1 MGARKM
7 KKQQV
12 KMRVNNLLKESQMSK
27 EAILEEVG
35 VLDTGLTEAEV
46 AIRQAE
52 FGRNQTVEEQK
63 VSPLRLFAR
72 AFNDPFIYI
81 LVLLMV
87 ISYLTADMEATIIM
101 AIMTFTSGLLGF
113 IQSSRA
119 ERASYALK
127 NMVKNKVNVLRD
139 GKMIVVTQ
147 DEIVPGDV
155 IEISAGDIIPADAR
169 VISATD
175 LLVNQSAL
183 TGESM
188 PAEKYVEDKRAT
200 PEIFERENL
209 LFMGTDVLS
218 GHGRAVILRIGSS
231 TFFGSLSIAATEKRG
246 DTSFDKGVKTISK
259 LLFYFMLIMVPIV
272 FLING
277 LMKGNWLEAFL
288 YAVAIAVGLTP
299 EMLPMIVSTNLAK
312 GAINMSSKKVIMK
325 ELSAIQNIGAM
336 DILCTDKTGTLTE
349 DKLQL
354 VTYIDSQGGKSTK
367 VLEMAYLNSYF
378 QTGWKNVLDYAVIT
392 KLNEKVANGW
402 TKIGEIPFNFNRR
415 RLSVIV
421 ENNLETRMIT
431 KGAVEEMLAVCT
443 YKDIDGTIS
452 ELTKQERK
460 ELQEMCVEMNC
471 SGIRV
476 IGVAYKSWKTA
487 EDFTKENEENM
498 IIAGFLGFRDPIKV
512 STKEAITS
520 LFKNQINVKVLTGD
534 NEIVTKRICQEVGI
548 PANGFLLGTEIDEL
562 MDEELMEALSKY
574 HIFAKLTPMQ
584 KSRIID
590 LLKKAGH
597 TVGFLGDGVNDAP
610 ALRKAD
616 VGISVDTAA
625 DITKD
630 ASSVILLE
638 KSLTVLN
645 DAVMEG
651 RNVFGNILKYIKMTA
666 SSNFGNVFSVLV
678 ASAFIPF
685 LPMLSLHLLLQNL
698 LYDFSQLTLPW
709 DKMDRSFL
717 KKPHAWEQ
725 KGMLRFILCIG
736 PVSSIFDIATFL
748 LMWFVFNANTVE
760 NQALF
765 HSGWFVVGLLTQT
778 LIVHMIRTE
787 KMPFIQS
794 RATAPVMISTLLVML
809 LGLIIPFTNFG
820 HSIGLVSLPGSYF
833 PWLIFI
839 LIGYMATMQVVKML
853 YIQKFQEWI

>member
-1 MGARKM
+1 M
-7 KKQQV
+7 KKQQG
-12 KMRVNNLLKESQMSK
+12 KMQGNKLLRESQMSR
-27 EAILEEVG
+27 EEILEEVG
-35 VLDTGLTEAEV
+35 VMDSGLTHVEV
-46 AIRQAE
+46 AIRQKE

-63 VSPLRLFAR
+63 VSQLRLFIR

-101 AIMTFTSGLLGF
+101 AIMIFTSGLLGF

-139 GKMIVVTQ
+139 GKMTVVTQ

-155 IEISAGDIIPADAR
+155 IEISVGDIIPADAR

-175 LLVNQSAL
+175 LLINQSAL
-183 TGESM
+183 TGESI
-188 PAEKYVEDKRAT
+188 PTEKYAEDKRAT

-218 GHGRAVILRIGSS
+218 GHGRAVILRTGSS

-259 LLFYFMLIMVPIV
+259 LLFYFMLVMVPIV

-349 DKLQL
+349 DKLEL
-354 VTYIDSQGGKSTK
+354 VTYINSQGEKSTS

-378 QTGWKNVLDYAVIT
+378 QTGWKNVLDHAVMT

-402 TKIGEIPFNFNRR
+402 NKIGEIPFNFDRR

-421 ENNLETRMIT
+421 ESNLETRMIT

-443 YKDIDGTIS
+443 HKEIDGTIS
-452 ELTKQERK
+452 PLTMNEKA
-460 ELQEMCVEMNC
+460 ELQEMCSEMNR

-476 IGVAYKSWKTA
+476 ICVAFKSQKTGVS
-487 EDFTKENEENM
+487 FTKEDEEKM
-498 IIAGFLGFRDPIKV
+498 IIAGFLGFRDPVKS

-548 PANGFLLGTEIDEL
+548 PANGFLLGTEVDEL
-562 MDEELMEALSKY
+562 MDDELMDALQKY

-584 KSRIID
+584 KSRIIEV
-590 LLKKAGH
+590 LKQAGH

-666 SSNFGNVFSVLV
+666 SSNFGNVFSVLI

-698 LYDFSQLTLPW
+698 LYDSSQLTLPW

-748 LMWFVFNANTVE
+748 IMWFVFSANTVAE
-760 NQALF
+760 QALF

-778 LIVHMIRTE
+778 LVVHMIRTE
-787 KMPFIQS
+787 KIPFIQS
-794 RATAPVMISTLLVML
+794 RATAPVMISTLIVMS
-809 LGLIIPFTNFG
+809 LGLIIPFTGFG
-820 HSIGLVSLPGSYF
+820 HSIGFVSLPGSYF
-833 PWLIFI
+833 PWLV
-839 LIGYMATMQVVKML
+839 LVLVGYMATMQVVKTL
-853 YIQKFQEWI
+853 YIRKFREWI

>member
-1 MGARKM
+1 M
-7 KKQQV
+7 KKQQG
-12 KMRVNNLLKESQMSK
+12 KMQGNRLLIESQMSR
-27 EAILEEVG
+27 EEILEEVG
-35 VLDTGLTEAEV
+35 VMDLGLTHVEV
-46 AIRQAE
+46 AIRQKE

-63 VSPLRLFAR
+63 VSQLRLFIR

-101 AIMTFTSGLLGF
+101 AIMIFTSGLLGF

-139 GKMIVVTQ
+139 GKMTVVTQ

-155 IEISAGDIIPADAR
+155 IEVSVGDIIPADAR

-175 LLVNQSAL
+175 LLINQSAL
-183 TGESM
+183 TGESI
-188 PAEKYVEDKRAT
+188 PTEKYAEDKRAT

-218 GHGRAVILRIGSS
+218 GHGRAVILRTGSS

-259 LLFYFMLIMVPIV
+259 LLFYFMLVMVPIV

-349 DKLQL
+349 DKLEL
-354 VTYIDSQGGKSTK
+354 VTYINSQGEKSTS

-378 QTGWKNVLDYAVIT
+378 QTGWKNVLDHAVMT

-402 TKIGEIPFNFNRR
+402 NKIGEIPFNFDRR

-421 ENNLETRMIT
+421 ESNLETRMIT

-443 YKDIDGTIS
+443 HKEVDGAISPLTMNEKD
-452 ELTKQERK
+452 
-460 ELQEMCVEMNC
+460 ELQEMCSEMNR

-476 IGVAYKSWKTA
+476 ICVAFKSQKTGVS
-487 EDFTKENEENM
+487 FTKEDEEKM
-498 IIAGFLGFRDPIKV
+498 IIAGFLGFRDPVKS

-548 PANGFLLGTEIDEL
+548 PANGFLLGTEVDEL
-562 MDEELMEALSKY
+562 MDDELMDALQKY

-584 KSRIID
+584 KSRIIEV
-590 LLKKAGH
+590 LKQAGH

-666 SSNFGNVFSVLV
+666 SSNFGNVFSVLI

-698 LYDFSQLTLPW
+698 LYDSSQLTLPW

-748 LMWFVFNANTVE
+748 IMWFVFSANTVAE
-760 NQALF
+760 QALF

-778 LIVHMIRTE
+778 LVVHMIRTE
-787 KMPFIQS
+787 KIPFIQS
-794 RATAPVMISTLLVML
+794 RATAPVMISTLIVMS
-809 LGLIIPFTNFG
+809 LGLIIPFTGFG
-820 HSIGLVSLPGSYF
+820 HSIGFVSLPGSYF
-833 PWLIFI
+833 PWLV
-839 LIGYMATMQVVKML
+839 LVLVGYMATMQVVKTL
-853 YIQKFQEWI
+853 YIRKFREWI

>member
-1 MGARKM
+1 M
-7 KKQQV
+7 KKQQG
-12 KMRVNNLLKESQMSK
+12 KMQGNKLLIESQMSR
-27 EAILEEVG
+27 EEILEEVG
-35 VLDTGLTEAEV
+35 VMDSGLTHVEV
-46 AIRQAE
+46 AIRQKE

-63 VSPLRLFAR
+63 VSQLRLFIR

-101 AIMTFTSGLLGF
+101 AIMIFTSGLLGF

-139 GKMIVVTQ
+139 GKMTVVTQ

-155 IEISAGDIIPADAR
+155 IEVSVGDIIPADAR

-175 LLVNQSAL
+175 LLINQSAL
-183 TGESM
+183 TGESI
-188 PAEKYVEDKRAT
+188 PTEKYAEDKRAT

-218 GHGRAVILRIGSS
+218 GHGRAVILRTGSS

-259 LLFYFMLIMVPIV
+259 LLFYFMLVMVPIV

-349 DKLQL
+349 DKLEL
-354 VTYIDSQGGKSTK
+354 VTYINSQGEKSTS

-378 QTGWKNVLDYAVIT
+378 QTGWKNVLDHAVMT

-402 TKIGEIPFNFNRR
+402 NKISEIPFNFDRR

-421 ENNLETRMIT
+421 ESNLETRMIT

-443 YKDIDGTIS
+443 HKEIDGAIS
-452 ELTKQERK
+452 PLTMNEKD
-460 ELQEMCVEMNC
+460 ELQEMCSEMNR

-476 IGVAYKSWKTA
+476 ICVAFKSQKTGVS
-487 EDFTKENEENM
+487 FTKEDEEKM
-498 IIAGFLGFRDPIKV
+498 IIAGFLGFRDPVKS

-548 PANGFLLGTEIDEL
+548 PANGFLLGTEVDEL
-562 MDEELMEALSKY
+562 MDDELMDALQKY

-584 KSRIID
+584 KSRIIEV
-590 LLKKAGH
+590 LKQAGH

-666 SSNFGNVFSVLV
+666 SSNFGNVFSVLI

-698 LYDFSQLTLPW
+698 LYDSSQLTLPW

-748 LMWFVFNANTVE
+748 IMWFVFSANTVAE
-760 NQALF
+760 QALF

-778 LIVHMIRTE
+778 LVVHMIRTE
-787 KMPFIQS
+787 KIPFIQS
-794 RATAPVMISTLLVML
+794 RATAPVMISTLIVMS
-809 LGLIIPFTNFG
+809 LGLIIPFTGFG
-820 HSIGLVSLPGSYF
+820 HSIGFVSLPGSYF
-833 PWLIFI
+833 PWLV
-839 LIGYMATMQVVKML
+839 LVLVGYMATMQVVKTL
-853 YIQKFQEWI
+853 YIRKFREWI

>member
-1 MGARKM
+1 M
-7 KKQQV
+7 KKQQG
-12 KMRVNNLLKESQMSK
+12 KMQGNKLLRESQMSR
-27 EAILEEVG
+27 EEILEEVG
-35 VLDTGLTEAEV
+35 VMDSGLTHVEV
-46 AIRQAE
+46 AIRQKE

-63 VSPLRLFAR
+63 VSQLRLFIR

-101 AIMTFTSGLLGF
+101 AIMIFTSGLLGF

-139 GKMIVVTQ
+139 GKMTVVTQ

-155 IEISAGDIIPADAR
+155 IEISVGDIIPADAR

-175 LLVNQSAL
+175 LLINQSAL
-183 TGESM
+183 TGESI
-188 PAEKYVEDKRAT
+188 PTEKYAEDKRAT

-218 GHGRAVILRIGSS
+218 GHGRAVILRTGSS

-259 LLFYFMLIMVPIV
+259 LLFYFMLVMVPIV

-349 DKLQL
+349 DKLEL
-354 VTYIDSQGGKSTK
+354 VTYINSQGEKSTS

-378 QTGWKNVLDYAVIT
+378 QTGWKNVLDHAVMT
-392 KLNEKVANGW
+392 KLNEKVTNGW
-402 TKIGEIPFNFNRR
+402 NKIGEIPFNFDRR

-443 YKDIDGTIS
+443 HKEVDGAISPLTMNEKD
-452 ELTKQERK
+452 
-460 ELQEMCVEMNC
+460 ELQEMCSEMNR

-476 IGVAYKSWKTA
+476 ICVAFKSQKTGVS
-487 EDFTKENEENM
+487 FTKEDEEKM
-498 IIAGFLGFRDPIKV
+498 IIAGFLGFRDPVKS

-548 PANGFLLGTEIDEL
+548 PANGFLLGTEVDEL
-562 MDEELMEALSKY
+562 MDDELMDALQKY

-584 KSRIID
+584 KSRIIEV
-590 LLKKAGH
+590 LKQAGH

-666 SSNFGNVFSVLV
+666 SSNFGNVFSVLI

-698 LYDFSQLTLPW
+698 LYDSSQLTLPW

-748 LMWFVFNANTVE
+748 IMWFVFSANTVAE
-760 NQALF
+760 QALF

-778 LIVHMIRTE
+778 LVVHMIRTE
-787 KMPFIQS
+787 KIPFIQR
-794 RATAPVMISTLLVML
+794 RATAPVMISTLIVMS
-809 LGLIIPFTNFG
+809 LGLIIPFTGFG
-820 HSIGLVSLPGSYF
+820 HSIGFVSLPGSYF
-833 PWLIFI
+833 PWLV
-839 LIGYMATMQVVKML
+839 LVLVGYMATMQVVKTL
-853 YIQKFQEWI
+853 YIRKFREWI

>member
-1 MGARKM
+1 M
-7 KKQQV
+7 KKQQG
-12 KMRVNNLLKESQMSK
+12 KMQGNKLLRESQMSR
-27 EAILEEVG
+27 EEILEEVG
-35 VLDTGLTEAEV
+35 VMDSGLTHVEV
-46 AIRQAE
+46 AIRQKE

-63 VSPLRLFAR
+63 VSQLRLFMR

-101 AIMTFTSGLLGF
+101 AIMIFTSGLLGF

-139 GKMIVVTQ
+139 GKMTVVTQ

-155 IEISAGDIIPADAR
+155 IEISVGDIIPADAR

-175 LLVNQSAL
+175 LLINQSAL
-183 TGESM
+183 TGESI
-188 PAEKYVEDKRAT
+188 PTEKYAEDKRAT

-218 GHGRAVILRIGSS
+218 GHGRAVILRTGSS
-231 TFFGSLSIAATEKRG
+231 TFFGSLSIAATKKRG

-259 LLFYFMLIMVPIV
+259 LLFYFMLVMVPIV

-349 DKLQL
+349 DKLEL
-354 VTYIDSQGGKSTK
+354 VTYINSQGEKSTS

-378 QTGWKNVLDYAVIT
+378 QTGWKNVLDHAVMT

-402 TKIGEIPFNFNRR
+402 NKIGEIPFNFDRR

-443 YKDIDGTIS
+443 HKEVDGAISPLTMNEKD
-452 ELTKQERK
+452 
-460 ELQEMCVEMNC
+460 ELQEMCSEMNR

-476 IGVAYKSWKTA
+476 ICVAFKSQKTGVS
-487 EDFTKENEENM
+487 FTKEDEEKM
-498 IIAGFLGFRDPIKV
+498 IIAGFLGFRDPVKS

-548 PANGFLLGTEIDEL
+548 PANGFLLGTEVDEL
-562 MDEELMEALSKY
+562 MDDELMDALQKY

-584 KSRIID
+584 KSRIIEV
-590 LLKKAGH
+590 LKQAGH

-666 SSNFGNVFSVLV
+666 SSNFGNVFSVLI

-698 LYDFSQLTLPW
+698 LYDSSQLTLPW

-748 LMWFVFNANTVE
+748 IMWFVFSANTVAE
-760 NQALF
+760 QALF

-778 LIVHMIRTE
+778 LVVHMIRTE
-787 KMPFIQS
+787 KIPFIQS
-794 RATAPVMISTLLVML
+794 RATAPVMISTLIVMS
-809 LGLIIPFTNFG
+809 LGLIIPFTGFG
-820 HSIGLVSLPGSYF
+820 HSIGFVSLPGSYF
-833 PWLIFI
+833 PWLV
-839 LIGYMATMQVVKML
+839 LVLVGYMATMQVVKTL
-853 YIQKFQEWI
+853 YIRKFREWI

>member
-1 MGARKM
+1 M
-7 KKQQV
+7 KKQQG
-12 KMRVNNLLKESQMSK
+12 KMQGNKLLRESQMSR
-27 EAILEEVG
+27 EEILEEVG
-35 VLDTGLTEAEV
+35 VMDSGLTHVEV
-46 AIRQAE
+46 AIRQKE

-63 VSPLRLFAR
+63 VSQLRLFIR

-101 AIMTFTSGLLGF
+101 AIMIFTSGLLGF

-139 GKMIVVTQ
+139 GKMTVVTQ

-155 IEISAGDIIPADAR
+155 IEISVGDIIPADAR

-175 LLVNQSAL
+175 LLINQSAL
-183 TGESM
+183 TGESI
-188 PAEKYVEDKRAT
+188 PTEKYAEDKRAT

-218 GHGRAVILRIGSS
+218 GHGRAVILRTGSS

-259 LLFYFMLIMVPIV
+259 LLFYFMLVMVPIV

-349 DKLQL
+349 DKLEL
-354 VTYIDSQGGKSTK
+354 VTYINSQGEKSTS

-378 QTGWKNVLDYAVIT
+378 QTGWKNVLDHAVMT

-402 TKIGEIPFNFNRR
+402 NKIGEIPFNFDRR

-421 ENNLETRMIT
+421 ESNLETRMIT

-443 YKDIDGTIS
+443 HKEIDGAIS
-452 ELTKQERK
+452 PLMMNEKD
-460 ELQEMCVEMNC
+460 ELQEMCSEMNR

-476 IGVAYKSWKTA
+476 ICVAFKSQKTGVS
-487 EDFTKENEENM
+487 FTKEDEEKM
-498 IIAGFLGFRDPIKV
+498 IIAGFLGFRDPVKS

-548 PANGFLLGTEIDEL
+548 PANGFLLGTEVDEL
-562 MDEELMEALSKY
+562 MDDELMDALQKY

-584 KSRIID
+584 KSRIIEV
-590 LLKKAGH
+590 LKQAGH

-666 SSNFGNVFSVLV
+666 SSNFGNVFSVLI

-698 LYDFSQLTLPW
+698 LYDSSQLTLPW

-748 LMWFVFNANTVE
+748 IMWFVFSANTVAE
-760 NQALF
+760 QALF

-778 LIVHMIRTE
+778 LVVHMIRTE
-787 KMPFIQS
+787 KIPFIQS
-794 RATAPVMISTLLVML
+794 RATAPVMISTLIVMS
-809 LGLIIPFTNFG
+809 LGLIIPFTGFG
-820 HSIGLVSLPGSYF
+820 HSIGFVSLPGSYF
-833 PWLIFI
+833 PWLV
-839 LIGYMATMQVVKML
+839 LVLVGYMATMQVVKTL
-853 YIQKFQEWI
+853 YIRKFREWI

>member
-1 MGARKM
+1 M
-7 KKQQV
+7 KKQQG
-12 KMRVNNLLKESQMSK
+12 KMQGNKLLRESQMSR
-27 EAILEEVG
+27 EEILEEVG
-35 VLDTGLTEAEV
+35 VMDSGLTHVEV
-46 AIRQAE
+46 AIRQKE

-63 VSPLRLFAR
+63 VSQLRLFIR

-101 AIMTFTSGLLGF
+101 AIMIFTSGLLGF

-139 GKMIVVTQ
+139 GKMTVVTQ

-155 IEISAGDIIPADAR
+155 IEISVGDIIPADAR

-175 LLVNQSAL
+175 LLINQSAL
-183 TGESM
+183 TGESI
-188 PAEKYVEDKRAT
+188 PTEKYAEDKRAT

-218 GHGRAVILRIGSS
+218 GHGRAVILRTGSS

-259 LLFYFMLIMVPIV
+259 LLFYFMLVMVPIV

-349 DKLQL
+349 DKLEL
-354 VTYIDSQGGKSTK
+354 VTYINSQGEKSTS

-378 QTGWKNVLDYAVIT
+378 QTGWKNVLDHAVMT

-402 TKIGEIPFNFNRR
+402 NKIGEIPFNFDRR

-443 YKDIDGTIS
+443 HKEVNGAISPLTMNEKD
-452 ELTKQERK
+452 
-460 ELQEMCVEMNC
+460 ELQEMCSEMNR

-476 IGVAYKSWKTA
+476 ICVAFKSQKTGVS
-487 EDFTKENEENM
+487 FTKEDEEKM
-498 IIAGFLGFRDPIKV
+498 IIAGFLGFRDPVKS

-548 PANGFLLGTEIDEL
+548 PANGFLLGTEVDEL
-562 MDEELMEALSKY
+562 MDEELMDALQKY

-584 KSRIID
+584 KSRIIEV
-590 LLKKAGH
+590 LKQAGH

-666 SSNFGNVFSVLV
+666 SSNFGNVFSVLI

-698 LYDFSQLTLPW
+698 LYDSSQLTLPW

-748 LMWFVFNANTVE
+748 IMWFVFSANTVAE
-760 NQALF
+760 QALF

-778 LIVHMIRTE
+778 LVVHMIRTE
-787 KMPFIQS
+787 KIPFIQS
-794 RATAPVMISTLLVML
+794 RATAPVMISTLIVMS
-809 LGLIIPFTNFG
+809 LGLIIPFTGFG
-820 HSIGLVSLPGSYF
+820 HSIGFVSLPGSYF
-833 PWLIFI
+833 PWLV
-839 LIGYMATMQVVKML
+839 LVLVGYMATMQVVKTL
-853 YIQKFQEWI
+853 YIRKFREWI

>member
-1 MGARKM
+1 M
-7 KKQQV
+7 KKQQG
-12 KMRVNNLLKESQMSK
+12 KMQGNKLLRESQMSR
-27 EAILEEVG
+27 EEILEEVG
-35 VLDTGLTEAEV
+35 VMDSGLTHVEV
-46 AIRQAE
+46 AIRQKE

-63 VSPLRLFAR
+63 VSQLRLFIR

-101 AIMTFTSGLLGF
+101 AIMIFTSGLLGF

-139 GKMIVVTQ
+139 GKMTVVTQ

-155 IEISAGDIIPADAR
+155 IEISVGDIIPADAR

-175 LLVNQSAL
+175 LLINQSAL
-183 TGESM
+183 TGESI
-188 PAEKYVEDKRAT
+188 PTEKYAEDKRAT

-218 GHGRAVILRIGSS
+218 GHGRAVILRTGSS

-259 LLFYFMLIMVPIV
+259 LLFYFMLVMVPIV

-349 DKLQL
+349 DKLEL
-354 VTYIDSQGGKSTK
+354 VTYINSQGEKSTS

-378 QTGWKNVLDYAVIT
+378 QTGWKNVLDHAVMT

-402 TKIGEIPFNFNRR
+402 NKIGEIPFNFDRR

-443 YKDIDGTIS
+443 HKEVDGAISPLTMNEKD
-452 ELTKQERK
+452 
-460 ELQEMCVEMNC
+460 ELQEMCSEMNR

-476 IGVAYKSWKTA
+476 ICVAFKSQKTGVS
-487 EDFTKENEENM
+487 FTKEDEEKM
-498 IIAGFLGFRDPIKV
+498 IIAGFLGFRDPVKS

-548 PANGFLLGTEIDEL
+548 PANGFLLGTEVDEL
-562 MDEELMEALSKY
+562 MDEELMDALQKY

-584 KSRIID
+584 KSRIIEV
-590 LLKKAGH
+590 LKQAGH

-666 SSNFGNVFSVLV
+666 SSNFGNVFSVLI

-698 LYDFSQLTLPW
+698 LYDSSQLTLPW

-748 LMWFVFNANTVE
+748 IMWFVFSANTVAE
-760 NQALF
+760 QALF

-778 LIVHMIRTE
+778 LVVHMIRTE
-787 KMPFIQS
+787 KIPFIQS
-794 RATAPVMISTLLVML
+794 RATAPVMISTLIVMS
-809 LGLIIPFTNFG
+809 LGLIIPFTGFG
-820 HSIGLVSLPGSYF
+820 HSIGFVSLPGSYF
-833 PWLIFI
+833 PWLV
-839 LIGYMATMQVVKML
+839 LVLVGYMATMQVVKTL
-853 YIQKFQEWI
+853 YIRKFREWI

>member
-1 MGARKM
+1 M
-7 KKQQV
+7 KKQQG
-12 KMRVNNLLKESQMSK
+12 KMQGNKLLRESQMSR
-27 EAILEEVG
+27 EEILEEVG
-35 VLDTGLTEAEV
+35 VMDSGLTHVEV
-46 AIRQAE
+46 TIRQKE

-63 VSPLRLFAR
+63 VSQLRLFIR

-101 AIMTFTSGLLGF
+101 AIMIFTSGLLGF

-139 GKMIVVTQ
+139 GKMTVVTQ

-155 IEISAGDIIPADAR
+155 IEISVGDIIPADAR

-175 LLVNQSAL
+175 LLINQSAL
-183 TGESM
+183 TGESI
-188 PAEKYVEDKRAT
+188 PTEKYAEDKRAT

-218 GHGRAVILRIGSS
+218 GHGRAVILRTGSS

-259 LLFYFMLIMVPIV
+259 LLFYFMLVMVPIV

-349 DKLQL
+349 DKLEL
-354 VTYIDSQGGKSTK
+354 VTYINSQGEKSTS

-378 QTGWKNVLDYAVIT
+378 QTGWKNVLDHAVMT
-392 KLNEKVANGW
+392 KLNEKVTNGW
-402 TKIGEIPFNFNRR
+402 NKIGEIPFNFDRR

-443 YKDIDGTIS
+443 HKEVDGAISPLTMNEKD
-452 ELTKQERK
+452 
-460 ELQEMCVEMNC
+460 ELQEMCSEMNR

-476 IGVAYKSWKTA
+476 ICVAFKSQKTGVS
-487 EDFTKENEENM
+487 FTKEDEEKM
-498 IIAGFLGFRDPIKV
+498 IIAGFLGFRDPVKS

-548 PANGFLLGTEIDEL
+548 PANGFLLGTEVDEL
-562 MDEELMEALSKY
+562 MDDELMDALQKY

-584 KSRIID
+584 KSRIIEV
-590 LLKKAGH
+590 LKQAGH

-666 SSNFGNVFSVLV
+666 SSNFGNVFSVLI

-698 LYDFSQLTLPW
+698 LYDSSQLTLPW

-725 KGMLRFILCIG
+725 KGMMRFILCIG

-748 LMWFVFNANTVE
+748 IMWFVFSANTVAE
-760 NQALF
+760 QALF

-778 LIVHMIRTE
+778 LVVHMIRTE
-787 KMPFIQS
+787 KIPFIQS
-794 RATAPVMISTLLVML
+794 RATAPVMISTLIVMS
-809 LGLIIPFTNFG
+809 LGLIIPFTGFG
-820 HSIGLVSLPGSYF
+820 HSIGFVSLPGSYF
-833 PWLIFI
+833 PWLV
-839 LIGYMATMQVVKML
+839 LVLVGYMATMQVVKTL
-853 YIQKFQEWI
+853 YIRKFREWI

>member
-1 MGARKM
+1 M
-7 KKQQV
+7 KKQQG
-12 KMRVNNLLKESQMSK
+12 KMQGNKLLIESQMSR
-27 EAILEEVG
+27 EEILEEVG
-35 VLDTGLTEAEV
+35 VMDSGLTHVEV
-46 AIRQAE
+46 AIRQKE

-63 VSPLRLFAR
+63 VSQLRLFIR

-101 AIMTFTSGLLGF
+101 AIMIFTSGLLGF

-139 GKMIVVTQ
+139 GKMTVVTQ

-155 IEISAGDIIPADAR
+155 IEVSVGDIIPADAR

-175 LLVNQSAL
+175 LLINQSAL
-183 TGESM
+183 TGESI
-188 PAEKYVEDKRAT
+188 PTEKYAEDKRAT

-218 GHGRAVILRIGSS
+218 GHGRAVILRTGSS

-259 LLFYFMLIMVPIV
+259 LLFYFMLVMVPIV

-349 DKLQL
+349 DKLEL
-354 VTYIDSQGGKSTK
+354 VTYINCQGEKSTS

-378 QTGWKNVLDYAVIT
+378 QTGWKNVLDHAVMT

-402 TKIGEIPFNFNRR
+402 NKIGEIPFNFDRR

-421 ENNLETRMIT
+421 ESNLETRMIT

-443 YKDIDGTIS
+443 HKEIDGPIS
-452 ELTKQERK
+452 PLTMNEKD
-460 ELQEMCVEMNC
+460 ELQEMCSKMNR

-476 IGVAYKSWKTA
+476 ICVAFKSQKTGVS
-487 EDFTKENEENM
+487 FTKEDEEKM
-498 IIAGFLGFRDPIKV
+498 IIAGFLGFRDPVKS

-548 PANGFLLGTEIDEL
+548 PANGFLLGTEVDEL
-562 MDEELMEALSKY
+562 MDDELMDALQKY

-584 KSRIID
+584 KSRIIEV
-590 LLKKAGH
+590 LKQAGH

-666 SSNFGNVFSVLV
+666 SSNFGNVFSVLI

-698 LYDFSQLTLPW
+698 LYDSSQLTLPW

-748 LMWFVFNANTVE
+748 IMWFVFSANTVAE
-760 NQALF
+760 QALF

-778 LIVHMIRTE
+778 LVVHMIRTE
-787 KMPFIQS
+787 KIPFIQS
-794 RATAPVMISTLLVML
+794 RATAPVMISTLIVMS
-809 LGLIIPFTNFG
+809 LGLIIPFTGFG
-820 HSIGLVSLPGSYF
+820 HSIGFVSLPGSYF
-833 PWLIFI
+833 PWLV
-839 LIGYMATMQVVKML
+839 LVLVGYMATMQVVKTL
-853 YIQKFQEWI
+853 YIRKFREWI

>member
-1 MGARKM
+1 M
-7 KKQQV
+7 KKQQG
-12 KMRVNNLLKESQMSK
+12 KMQGNKLLRESQMSR
-27 EAILEEVG
+27 EEILEEVG
-35 VLDTGLTEAEV
+35 VMDSGLTHVEA
-46 AIRQAE
+46 AIRQKE

-63 VSPLRLFAR
+63 VSQLRLFIR

-101 AIMTFTSGLLGF
+101 AIMIFTSGLLGF

-139 GKMIVVTQ
+139 GKMTVVTQ

-155 IEISAGDIIPADAR
+155 IEISVGDIIPADAR

-175 LLVNQSAL
+175 LLINQSAL
-183 TGESM
+183 TGESI
-188 PAEKYVEDKRAT
+188 PTEKYAEDKRAT

-218 GHGRAVILRIGSS
+218 GHGRAVILRTGSS

-259 LLFYFMLIMVPIV
+259 LLFYFMLVMVPIV

-349 DKLQL
+349 DKLEL
-354 VTYIDSQGGKSTK
+354 VTYINSQGEKSTS

-378 QTGWKNVLDYAVIT
+378 QTGWKNVLDHAVMT

-402 TKIGEIPFNFNRR
+402 NKIGEIPFNFDRR

-443 YKDIDGTIS
+443 HKEVDGAISPLTMNEKD
-452 ELTKQERK
+452 
-460 ELQEMCVEMNC
+460 ELQEMCSEMNR

-476 IGVAYKSWKTA
+476 ICVAFKSQKTGVS
-487 EDFTKENEENM
+487 FTKEDEEKM
-498 IIAGFLGFRDPIKV
+498 IIAGFLGFRDPVKS

-548 PANGFLLGTEIDEL
+548 PANGFLLGTEVDEL
-562 MDEELMEALSKY
+562 MDDELMDALQKY

-584 KSRIID
+584 KSRIIEV
-590 LLKKAGH
+590 LKQAGH

-666 SSNFGNVFSVLV
+666 SSNFGNVFSVLI

-698 LYDFSQLTLPW
+698 LYDSSQLTLPW

-748 LMWFVFNANTVE
+748 IMWFVFSANTVAE
-760 NQALF
+760 QALF

-778 LIVHMIRTE
+778 LVVHMIRTE
-787 KMPFIQS
+787 KIPFIQS
-794 RATAPVMISTLLVML
+794 RATAPVMISTLIVMS
-809 LGLIIPFTNFG
+809 LGLIIPFTGFG
-820 HSIGLVSLPGSYF
+820 HSIGFVSLPGSYF
-833 PWLIFI
+833 PWLV
-839 LIGYMATMQVVKML
+839 LVLVGYMATMQVVKTL
-853 YIQKFQEWI
+853 YIRKFREWI

>member
-1 MGARKM
+1 M
-7 KKQQV
+7 KKQQG
-12 KMRVNNLLKESQMSK
+12 KMQGNKLLIESQMSR
-27 EAILEEVG
+27 EEILEEVG
-35 VLDTGLTEAEV
+35 VMDSGLTHVEV
-46 AIRQAE
+46 AIRQKE

-63 VSPLRLFAR
+63 VSQLRLFIR

-101 AIMTFTSGLLGF
+101 AIMIFTSGLLGF

-139 GKMIVVTQ
+139 GKMTVVTQ
-147 DEIVPGDV
+147 DGIVPGDV
-155 IEISAGDIIPADAR
+155 IEVSVGDIIPADAR

-175 LLVNQSAL
+175 LLINQSAL
-183 TGESM
+183 TGESI
-188 PAEKYVEDKRAT
+188 PTEKYAEDKRAT

-218 GHGRAVILRIGSS
+218 GHGRAVILRTGSS

-259 LLFYFMLIMVPIV
+259 LLFYFMLVMVPIV

-349 DKLQL
+349 DKLEL
-354 VTYIDSQGGKSTK
+354 VTYINCQGEKSTS

-378 QTGWKNVLDYAVIT
+378 QTGWKNVLDHAVMT

-402 TKIGEIPFNFNRR
+402 NKIGEIPFNFDRR

-421 ENNLETRMIT
+421 ESNLETRMIT

-443 YKDIDGTIS
+443 HKEIDGAIS
-452 ELTKQERK
+452 PLTMNEKD
-460 ELQEMCVEMNC
+460 ELQEMCSEMNR

-476 IGVAYKSWKTA
+476 ICVAFKSQKTGVS
-487 EDFTKENEENM
+487 FTKEDEEKM
-498 IIAGFLGFRDPIKV
+498 IIAGFLGFRDPVKS

-548 PANGFLLGTEIDEL
+548 PANGFLLGTEVDEL
-562 MDEELMEALSKY
+562 MDDELMDALQKY

-584 KSRIID
+584 KSRIIEV
-590 LLKKAGH
+590 LKQAGH

-666 SSNFGNVFSVLV
+666 SSNFGNVFSVLI

-698 LYDFSQLTLPW
+698 LYDSSQLTLPW

-748 LMWFVFNANTVE
+748 IMWFVFSANTVAE
-760 NQALF
+760 QALF

-778 LIVHMIRTE
+778 LVVHMIRTE
-787 KMPFIQS
+787 KIPFIQS
-794 RATAPVMISTLLVML
+794 RATAPVMISTLIVMS
-809 LGLIIPFTNFG
+809 LGLIIPFTGFG
-820 HSIGLVSLPGSYF
+820 HSIGFVSLPGSYF
-833 PWLIFI
+833 PWLV
-839 LIGYMATMQVVKML
+839 LVLVGYMATMQVVKTL
-853 YIQKFQEWI
+853 YIRKFREWI

>member
-1 MGARKM
+1 M
-7 KKQQV
+7 KKQQG
-12 KMRVNNLLKESQMSK
+12 KMQGNKLLKESQMSK
-27 EAILEEVG
+27 EEILEEVG
-35 VLDTGLTEAEV
+35 VMDSGLTHVEV
-46 AIRQAE
+46 AIRQKE

-63 VSPLRLFAR
+63 VSQLRLFIR

-101 AIMTFTSGLLGF
+101 AIMIFTSGLLGF

-139 GKMIVVTQ
+139 GKMTVVTQ

-155 IEISAGDIIPADAR
+155 IEISVGDIIPADAR

-175 LLVNQSAL
+175 LLINQSAL
-183 TGESM
+183 TGESI
-188 PAEKYVEDKRAT
+188 PTEKYAEDKRAN

-218 GHGRAVILRIGSS
+218 GHGRAVILRTGSA

-259 LLFYFMLIMVPIV
+259 LLFYFMLVMVPIV

-277 LMKGNWLEAFL
+277 LMKGSWLEAFL

-349 DKLQL
+349 DKLEL
-354 VTYIDSQGGKSTK
+354 VTYINSQGEKSTS

-378 QTGWKNVLDYAVIT
+378 QTGWKNVLDHAVIT

-402 TKIGEIPFNFNRR
+402 NKIGEIPFNFDRR

-443 YKDIDGTIS
+443 HKEIDGANS
-452 ELTKQERK
+452 PLTMNEKN
-460 ELQEMCVEMNC
+460 ELQEMCSEMNR

-476 IGVAYKSWKTA
+476 ICVAFKSQKTGVS
-487 EDFTKENEENM
+487 FTKEDEEKM
-498 IIAGFLGFRDPIKV
+498 IIAGFLGFRDPVKS

-548 PANGFLLGTEIDEL
+548 PANGFILGTEVDEL
-562 MDEELMEALSKY
+562 MDEELMDALQKY

-584 KSRIID
+584 KSRIIEV
-590 LLKKAGH
+590 LKQAGH

-666 SSNFGNVFSVLV
+666 SSNFGNVFSVLI
-678 ASAFIPF
+678 ASTFIPF

-698 LYDFSQLTLPW
+698 LYDSSQLTLPW

-748 LMWFVFNANTVE
+748 IMWFVFSANTVAE
-760 NQALF
+760 QALF

-778 LIVHMIRTE
+778 LVVHMIRTE
-787 KMPFIQS
+787 KIPFIQS
-794 RATAPVMISTLLVML
+794 RATAPVMISTLIVMS
-809 LGLIIPFTNFG
+809 LGLIIPFTGFG
-820 HSIGLVSLPGSYF
+820 HSIGFVSLPGNYF
-833 PWLIFI
+833 PWLV
-839 LIGYMATMQVVKML
+839 LVLVGYMATMQVVKTL
-853 YIQKFQEWI
+853 YIRKFREWI

>member
-1 MGARKM
+1 M
-7 KKQQV
+7 KKQQG
-12 KMRVNNLLKESQMSK
+12 KMQGNKLLRESQMSR
-27 EAILEEVG
+27 EEILEEVG
-35 VLDTGLTEAEV
+35 VMDSGLTHVEA
-46 AIRQAE
+46 AIRQKE

-63 VSPLRLFAR
+63 VSQLRLFIR

-101 AIMTFTSGLLGF
+101 AIMIFTSGLLGF

-139 GKMIVVTQ
+139 GKMTVVTQ

-155 IEISAGDIIPADAR
+155 IEISVGDIIPADAR

-175 LLVNQSAL
+175 LLINQSAL
-183 TGESM
+183 TGESI
-188 PAEKYVEDKRAT
+188 PTEKYAEDKKAT

-218 GHGRAVILRIGSS
+218 GHGRAVILRTGSS

-259 LLFYFMLIMVPIV
+259 LLFYFMLVMVPIV

-349 DKLQL
+349 DKLEL
-354 VTYIDSQGGKSTK
+354 VTYINSQGEKSTS

-378 QTGWKNVLDYAVIT
+378 QTGWKNVLDHAVMT
-392 KLNEKVANGW
+392 KLNEKVTNGW
-402 TKIGEIPFNFNRR
+402 NKIGEIPFNFDRR

-443 YKDIDGTIS
+443 HKEVDGAISPLTMNEKD
-452 ELTKQERK
+452 
-460 ELQEMCVEMNC
+460 ELQEMCSEMNR

-476 IGVAYKSWKTA
+476 ICVAFKSQKTGVS
-487 EDFTKENEENM
+487 FTKEDEEKM
-498 IIAGFLGFRDPIKV
+498 IIAGFLGFRDPVKS

-548 PANGFLLGTEIDEL
+548 PANGFLLGTEVDEL
-562 MDEELMEALSKY
+562 MDDELMDALQKY

-584 KSRIID
+584 KSRIIEV
-590 LLKKAGH
+590 LKQAGH

-666 SSNFGNVFSVLV
+666 SSNFGNVFSVLI

-698 LYDFSQLTLPW
+698 LYDSSQLTLPW

-748 LMWFVFNANTVE
+748 IMWFVFSANTVAE
-760 NQALF
+760 QALF

-778 LIVHMIRTE
+778 LVVHMIRTE
-787 KMPFIQS
+787 KIPFIQR
-794 RATAPVMISTLLVML
+794 RATAPVMISTLIVMS
-809 LGLIIPFTNFG
+809 LGLIIPFTGFG
-820 HSIGLVSLPGSYF
+820 HSIGFVSLPGSYF
-833 PWLIFI
+833 PWLV
-839 LIGYMATMQVVKML
+839 LVLVGYMATMQVVKTL
-853 YIQKFQEWI
+853 YIRKFREWI

>member
-1 MGARKM
+1 M
-7 KKQQV
+7 KKQQG
-12 KMRVNNLLKESQMSK
+12 KMQGNKLLKESQMSK
-27 EAILEEVG
+27 EEILEEVG
-35 VLDTGLTEAEV
+35 VMDSGLTHVEV
-46 AIRQAE
+46 AIRQKE

-63 VSPLRLFAR
+63 VSQLRLFIR

-101 AIMTFTSGLLGF
+101 AIMIFTSGLLGF

-139 GKMIVVTQ
+139 GKMTVVTQ

-155 IEISAGDIIPADAR
+155 IEISVGDIIPADAR

-175 LLVNQSAL
+175 LLINQSAL
-183 TGESM
+183 TGESI
-188 PAEKYVEDKRAT
+188 PTEKYAEDKRAN

-218 GHGRAVILRIGSS
+218 GHGRAVILRTGSA

-259 LLFYFMLIMVPIV
+259 LLFYFMLVMVPIV

-277 LMKGNWLEAFL
+277 LMKGSWLEAFL

-349 DKLQL
+349 DKLEL
-354 VTYIDSQGGKSTK
+354 VTYINSQGEKSTS

-378 QTGWKNVLDYAVIT
+378 QTGWKNVLDHAVIT

-402 TKIGEIPFNFNRR
+402 NKIGEIPFNFDRR

-443 YKDIDGTIS
+443 HKEIDGAIS
-452 ELTKQERK
+452 PLTMNEKN
-460 ELQEMCVEMNC
+460 ELQEMCSEMNR

-476 IGVAYKSWKTA
+476 ICVAFKSQKTGVS
-487 EDFTKENEENM
+487 FTKEDEEKM
-498 IIAGFLGFRDPIKV
+498 IIAGFLGFRDPVKS

-548 PANGFLLGTEIDEL
+548 PANGFILGTEVDEL
-562 MDEELMEALSKY
+562 MDEELMDALQKY

-584 KSRIID
+584 KSRIIEV
-590 LLKKAGH
+590 LKQAGH

-666 SSNFGNVFSVLV
+666 SSNFGNVFSVLI
-678 ASAFIPF
+678 ASTFIPF

-698 LYDFSQLTLPW
+698 LYDSSQLTLPW

-748 LMWFVFNANTVE
+748 IMWFVFSANTVAE
-760 NQALF
+760 QALF

-778 LIVHMIRTE
+778 LVVHMIRTE
-787 KMPFIQS
+787 KIPFIQS
-794 RATAPVMISTLLVML
+794 RATAPVMISTLIVMS
-809 LGLIIPFTNFG
+809 LGLIIPFTGFG
-820 HSIGLVSLPGSYF
+820 HSIGFVSLPGNYF
-833 PWLIFI
+833 PWLV
-839 LIGYMATMQVVKML
+839 LVLVGYMATMQVVKTL
-853 YIQKFQEWI
+853 YIRKFREWI

>member
-1 MGARKM
+1 M
-7 KKQQV
+7 KKQQG
-12 KMRVNNLLKESQMSK
+12 KMQGNKLLIESQMSR
-27 EAILEEVG
+27 EEILEEVG
-35 VLDTGLTEAEV
+35 VMDSGLTHVEV
-46 AIRQAE
+46 AIRQKE

-63 VSPLRLFAR
+63 VSQLRLFIR

-101 AIMTFTSGLLGF
+101 AIMIFTSGLLGF

-139 GKMIVVTQ
+139 GKMTVVTQ

-155 IEISAGDIIPADAR
+155 IEVSVGDIIPADAR

-175 LLVNQSAL
+175 LLINQSAL
-183 TGESM
+183 TGESI
-188 PAEKYVEDKRAT
+188 PTEKYAEDKRAT

-218 GHGRAVILRIGSS
+218 GHGRAVILRTGSS

-259 LLFYFMLIMVPIV
+259 LLFYFMLVMVPIV

-349 DKLQL
+349 DKLEL
-354 VTYIDSQGGKSTK
+354 VTYINCQGEKSTS

-378 QTGWKNVLDYAVIT
+378 QTGWKNVLDHAVMT

-402 TKIGEIPFNFNRR
+402 NKIGEIPFNFDRR

-421 ENNLETRMIT
+421 ESNLETRMIT

-443 YKDIDGTIS
+443 HKEIDGAIS
-452 ELTKQERK
+452 PLTMNEKD
-460 ELQEMCVEMNC
+460 ELQEMCSEMNR

-476 IGVAYKSWKTA
+476 ICVAFKSQKTGVS
-487 EDFTKENEENM
+487 FTKEDEEKM
-498 IIAGFLGFRDPIKV
+498 IIAGFLGFRDPVKS

-548 PANGFLLGTEIDEL
+548 PANGFLLGTEVDEL
-562 MDEELMEALSKY
+562 MDDELMDALQKY

-584 KSRIID
+584 KSRIIEV
-590 LLKKAGH
+590 LKQVGH

-666 SSNFGNVFSVLV
+666 SSNFGNVFSVLI

-698 LYDFSQLTLPW
+698 LYDSSQLTLPW

-748 LMWFVFNANTVE
+748 IMWFVFSANTVAE
-760 NQALF
+760 QALF

-778 LIVHMIRTE
+778 LVVHMIRTE
-787 KMPFIQS
+787 KIPFIQS
-794 RATAPVMISTLLVML
+794 RATAPVMISTLIVMS
-809 LGLIIPFTNFG
+809 LGLIIPFTGFG
-820 HSIGLVSLPGSYF
+820 HSIGFVSLPGSYF
-833 PWLIFI
+833 PWLV
-839 LIGYMATMQVVKML
+839 LVLVGYMATMQVVKTL
-853 YIQKFQEWI
+853 YIRKFQEWI

>member
-1 MGARKM
+1 M
-7 KKQQV
+7 KKQQG
-12 KMRVNNLLKESQMSK
+12 KMQGNKLLTESQMSR
-27 EAILEEVG
+27 EEILEEVG
-35 VLDTGLTEAEV
+35 VMDSGLTHVEV
-46 AIRQAE
+46 AIRQKE

-63 VSPLRLFAR
+63 VSQLRLFIR

-101 AIMTFTSGLLGF
+101 AIMIFTSGLLGF

-139 GKMIVVTQ
+139 GKMTVVTQ

-155 IEISAGDIIPADAR
+155 IEVSVGDIIPADAR

-175 LLVNQSAL
+175 LLINQSAL
-183 TGESM
+183 TGESI
-188 PAEKYVEDKRAT
+188 PTEKYAEDKRAT

-218 GHGRAVILRIGSS
+218 GHGRAVILRTGSS

-259 LLFYFMLIMVPIV
+259 LLFYFMLVMVPIV

-349 DKLQL
+349 DKLEL
-354 VTYIDSQGGKSTK
+354 VTYINSQGEKSTS

-378 QTGWKNVLDYAVIT
+378 QTGWKNVLDHAVMT

-402 TKIGEIPFNFNRR
+402 NKISEIPFNFDRR

-421 ENNLETRMIT
+421 ESNLETRMIT

-443 YKDIDGTIS
+443 HKEIDGAIS
-452 ELTKQERK
+452 PLTMNEKD
-460 ELQEMCVEMNC
+460 ELQEMCSEMNR

-476 IGVAYKSWKTA
+476 ICVAFKSQKTGVS
-487 EDFTKENEENM
+487 FTKEDEEKM
-498 IIAGFLGFRDPIKV
+498 IIAGFLGFRDPVKS

-548 PANGFLLGTEIDEL
+548 PANGFLLGTEVDEL
-562 MDEELMEALSKY
+562 MDDELMDALQKY

-584 KSRIID
+584 KSRIIEV
-590 LLKKAGH
+590 LKQAGH

-666 SSNFGNVFSVLV
+666 SSNFGNVFSVLI

-698 LYDFSQLTLPW
+698 LYDSSQLTLPW

-748 LMWFVFNANTVE
+748 IMWFVFSANTVAE
-760 NQALF
+760 QALF

-778 LIVHMIRTE
+778 LVVHMIRTE
-787 KMPFIQS
+787 KIPFIQS
-794 RATAPVMISTLLVML
+794 RATAPVMVSTLIVMS
-809 LGLIIPFTNFG
+809 LGLIIPFTGFG
-820 HSIGLVSLPGSYF
+820 HSIGFVSLPGSYF
-833 PWLIFI
+833 PWLV
-839 LIGYMATMQVVKML
+839 LVLVGYMATMQVVKTL
-853 YIQKFQEWI
+853 YIRKFREWI

>member
-1 MGARKM
+1 M
-7 KKQQV
+7 KKQQG
-12 KMRVNNLLKESQMSK
+12 KMQGNKLLRESQMSR
-27 EAILEEVG
+27 EEILEEVG
-35 VLDTGLTEAEV
+35 VMDSGLTHVEA
-46 AIRQAE
+46 AIRQKE

-63 VSPLRLFAR
+63 VSQLRLFIR

-101 AIMTFTSGLLGF
+101 AIMIFTSGLLGF

-139 GKMIVVTQ
+139 GKMTVVTQ

-155 IEISAGDIIPADAR
+155 IEISVGDIIPADAR

-175 LLVNQSAL
+175 LLINQSAL
-183 TGESM
+183 TGESI
-188 PAEKYVEDKRAT
+188 PTEKYAEDKRAT

-218 GHGRAVILRIGSS
+218 GHGRAVILRTGSS

-259 LLFYFMLIMVPIV
+259 LLFYFMLVMVPIV

-349 DKLQL
+349 DKLEL
-354 VTYIDSQGGKSTK
+354 VTYINSQGEKSTS

-378 QTGWKNVLDYAVIT
+378 QTGWKNVLDHAVMT
-392 KLNEKVANGW
+392 KLNEKVTNGW
-402 TKIGEIPFNFNRR
+402 NKIGEIPFNFDRR

-443 YKDIDGTIS
+443 HKEVDGAISPLTMNEKD
-452 ELTKQERK
+452 
-460 ELQEMCVEMNC
+460 ELQEMCSEMNR

-476 IGVAYKSWKTA
+476 ICVAFKSQKTGVS
-487 EDFTKENEENM
+487 FTKEDEEKM
-498 IIAGFLGFRDPIKV
+498 IIAGFLGFRDPVKS

-548 PANGFLLGTEIDEL
+548 PANGFLLGTEVDEL
-562 MDEELMEALSKY
+562 MDEELMDALQKY

-584 KSRIID
+584 KSRIIEV
-590 LLKKAGH
+590 LKQAGH

-666 SSNFGNVFSVLV
+666 SSNFGNVFSVLI

-698 LYDFSQLTLPW
+698 LYDSSQLTLPW

-748 LMWFVFNANTVE
+748 IMWFVFSANTVAE
-760 NQALF
+760 QALF

-778 LIVHMIRTE
+778 LVVHMIRTE
-787 KMPFIQS
+787 KIPFIQS
-794 RATAPVMISTLLVML
+794 RATAPVMISTLIVMS
-809 LGLIIPFTNFG
+809 LGLIIPFTGFG
-820 HSIGLVSLPGSYF
+820 HSIGFVSLPGSYF
-833 PWLIFI
+833 PWLV
-839 LIGYMATMQVVKML
+839 LVLVGYMATMQVVKTI
-853 YIQKFQEWI
+853 YIRKFREWI

>member
-1 MGARKM
+1 M
-7 KKQQV
+7 KKQQG
-12 KMRVNNLLKESQMSK
+12 KMQGNKLLRESQMSR
-27 EAILEEVG
+27 EEILEEVG
-35 VLDTGLTEAEV
+35 VMDSGLTHVEV
-46 AIRQAE
+46 AIRQKE

-63 VSPLRLFAR
+63 VSQLRLFIR

-101 AIMTFTSGLLGF
+101 AIMIFTSGLLGF

-139 GKMIVVTQ
+139 GKMTVVTQ

-155 IEISAGDIIPADAR
+155 IEISVGDIIPADAR

-175 LLVNQSAL
+175 LLINQSAL
-183 TGESM
+183 TGESI
-188 PAEKYVEDKRAT
+188 PTEKYAEDKRAT

-218 GHGRAVILRIGSS
+218 GHGRAVILRTGSS

-259 LLFYFMLIMVPIV
+259 LLFYFMLVMVPIV

-349 DKLQL
+349 DKLEL
-354 VTYIDSQGGKSTK
+354 VTYISSQGEKSTS

-378 QTGWKNVLDYAVIT
+378 QTGWKNVLDHAVMT

-402 TKIGEIPFNFNRR
+402 NKIGEIPFNFDRR

-443 YKDIDGTIS
+443 HKEVDGAISPLTMNEKD
-452 ELTKQERK
+452 
-460 ELQEMCVEMNC
+460 ELQEMCSEMNR

-476 IGVAYKSWKTA
+476 ICVAFKSQKTGVS
-487 EDFTKENEENM
+487 FTKEDEEKM
-498 IIAGFLGFRDPIKV
+498 IIAGFLGFRDPVKS

-548 PANGFLLGTEIDEL
+548 PANGFLLGTEVDEL
-562 MDEELMEALSKY
+562 MDDELMDALQKY

-584 KSRIID
+584 KSRIIEV
-590 LLKKAGH
+590 LKQAGH

-666 SSNFGNVFSVLV
+666 SSNFGNVFSVLI

-698 LYDFSQLTLPW
+698 LYDSSQLTLPW

-748 LMWFVFNANTVE
+748 IMWFVFSANTVAE
-760 NQALF
+760 QALF

-778 LIVHMIRTE
+778 LVVHMIRTE
-787 KMPFIQS
+787 KIPFIQS
-794 RATAPVMISTLLVML
+794 RATAPVMISTLIVMS
-809 LGLIIPFTNFG
+809 LGLIIPFTGFG
-820 HSIGLVSLPGSYF
+820 HSIGFVSLPESYF
-833 PWLIFI
+833 PWLV
-839 LIGYMATMQVVKML
+839 LVLVGYMATMQVVKTL
-853 YIQKFQEWI
+853 YIRKFREWI

>member
-1 MGARKM
+1 M
-7 KKQQV
+7 KKLQEKVQG
-12 KMRVNNLLKESQMSK
+12 NNLLKESQLGREK
-27 EAILEEVG
+27 ILIKLG
-35 VLDTGLTEAEV
+35 VMETGLTNVEV
-46 AIRQAE
+46 TERLAE
-52 FGRNQTVEEQK
+52 FGPNRTVEEKK
-63 VSPLRLFAR
+63 VSNLRLFIR

-81 LVLLMV
+81 LVMLMV
-87 ISYLTADMEATIIM
+87 VSYLTDDMEATIIM
-101 AIMTFTSGLLGF
+101 ALMILASGVLGF
-113 IQSSRA
+113 IQTSRA

-127 NMVKNKVNVLRD
+127 NMVKNKVNVIRD
-139 GKMIVVTQ
+139 DTMVTLNQ
-147 DEIVPGDV
+147 DEIVPGDL

-175 LLVNQSAL
+175 LLINQSAL
-183 TGESM
+183 TGESI
-188 PAEKYVEDKRAT
+188 PAEKFVEDKRAN

-218 GHGRAVILRIGSS
+218 GHGRAVVLRTGSS
-231 TFFGSLSIAATEKRG
+231 TFFGSLSIAATERRG
-246 DTSFDKGVKTISK
+246 DTSFDKGVKSISK
-259 LLFYFMLIMVPIV
+259 LLFYFMMVMVPIV
-272 FLING
+272 FMING
-277 LMKGNWLEAFL
+277 LMKGNWLEAFI

-349 DKLQL
+349 DKLEL
-354 VTYIDSQGGKSTK
+354 VKYIDSAGKNSK
-367 VLEMAYLNSYF
+367 SVLKLAYLNSYF
-378 QTGWKNVLDYAVIT
+378 QTGWKNVLDYAVIA
-392 KLNEKVANGW
+392 KLDDSVTEGWAKV
-402 TKIGEIPFNFNRR
+402 GEIPFNFDRR

-421 ENNLETRMIT
+421 ENSVETRMIT
-431 KGAVEEMLAVCT
+431 KGAVEEMLTVCT
-443 YKDIDGTIS
+443 HKEFDGTIS
-452 ELTKQERK
+452 TLTESEKD
-460 ELQEMCVEMNC
+460 ELQEMCAEMNR

-476 IGVAYKSWKTA
+476 IAVAYKTGKA
-487 EDFTKENEENM
+487 GKAFTKNDEEQM
-498 IIAGFLGFRDPIKV
+498 IIAGFLGFRDPVKT
-512 STKEAITS
+512 STKEAIAH

-548 PANGFLLGTEIDEL
+548 PANGFLLGADIEEL
-562 MDEELMEALSKY
+562 SDEELTRELRKY
-574 HIFAKLTPMQ
+574 HIFAKLSPMQ
-584 KSRIID
+584 KSRIIG

-597 TVGFLGDGVNDAP
+597 TVGFLGDGINDAP

-651 RNVFGNILKYIKMTA
+651 RNVFGNILKYMKMTA

-717 KKPHAWEQ
+717 KKPHQWEQ

-748 LMWFVFNANTVE
+748 IMWFVFSANTVAE
-760 NQALF
+760 QALF

-778 LIVHMIRTE
+778 LVVHMIRTE
-787 KMPFIQS
+787 KIPFIQS
-794 RATAPVMISTLLVML
+794 RATAPVMIATLIVMT
-809 LGLIIPFTNFG
+809 LGIVIPFTGFG
-820 HSIGLVSLPGSYF
+820 HSIGFVSLPGSYF
-833 PWLIFI
+833 PWLILI
-839 LIGYMATMQVVKML
+839 LVGYMATMQLVKTL
-853 YIQKFQEWI
+853 YIRKFREWI

>member
-1 MGARKM
+1 M
-7 KKQQV
+7 KKQQG
-12 KMRVNNLLKESQMSK
+12 KMQGNKLLIESQMSR
-27 EAILEEVG
+27 EEILEEVG
-35 VLDTGLTEAEV
+35 VMDSGLTHVEV
-46 AIRQAE
+46 AIRQKE

-63 VSPLRLFAR
+63 VSQLRLFIR

-101 AIMTFTSGLLGF
+101 AIMIFTSGLLGF

-139 GKMIVVTQ
+139 GKMTVVTQ

-155 IEISAGDIIPADAR
+155 IEVSVGDIIPADAR

-175 LLVNQSAL
+175 LLINQSAL
-183 TGESM
+183 TGESI
-188 PAEKYVEDKRAT
+188 PTEKYAEDKRAT

-218 GHGRAVILRIGSS
+218 GHGRAVILRTGSS

-259 LLFYFMLIMVPIV
+259 LLFYFMLVMVPIV

-349 DKLQL
+349 DKLEL
-354 VTYIDSQGGKSTK
+354 VTYINCQGEKSTS

-378 QTGWKNVLDYAVIT
+378 QTGWKNVLDHAVMT

-402 TKIGEIPFNFNRR
+402 NKIGEIPFNFDRR

-421 ENNLETRMIT
+421 ESNLETRMIT

-443 YKDIDGTIS
+443 HKEIDGAIS
-452 ELTKQERK
+452 LLTMNEKD
-460 ELQEMCVEMNC
+460 ELQEMCSEMNR

-476 IGVAYKSWKTA
+476 ICVAFKSQKTGVS
-487 EDFTKENEENM
+487 FTKEDEEKM
-498 IIAGFLGFRDPIKV
+498 IIAGFLGFRDPVKS

-548 PANGFLLGTEIDEL
+548 PANGFLLGTEVDEL
-562 MDEELMEALSKY
+562 MDDELMDALQKY

-584 KSRIID
+584 KSRIIEV
-590 LLKKAGH
+590 LKQAGH

-666 SSNFGNVFSVLV
+666 SSNFGNVFSVLI

-698 LYDFSQLTLPW
+698 LYDSSQLTLPW

-748 LMWFVFNANTVE
+748 IMWFVFSANTVAE
-760 NQALF
+760 QALF

-778 LIVHMIRTE
+778 LVVHMIRTE
-787 KMPFIQS
+787 KIPFIQS
-794 RATAPVMISTLLVML
+794 RATAPVMISTLIVMS
-809 LGLIIPFTNFG
+809 LGLIIPFTGFG
-820 HSIGLVSLPGSYF
+820 HSIGFVSLPGSYF
-833 PWLIFI
+833 PWLV
-839 LIGYMATMQVVKML
+839 LVLVGYMATMQVVKTL
-853 YIQKFQEWI
+853 YIRKFREWI

>member
-1 MGARKM
+1 M
-7 KKQQV
+7 KKQQG
-12 KMRVNNLLKESQMSK
+12 KMQGNKLLIESQMSR
-27 EAILEEVG
+27 EEILEEVG
-35 VLDTGLTEAEV
+35 VMDSGLTHVEV
-46 AIRQAE
+46 AIRQKE

-63 VSPLRLFAR
+63 VSQLRLFIR

-101 AIMTFTSGLLGF
+101 AIMIFTSGLLGF

-139 GKMIVVTQ
+139 GKMTVVTQ
-147 DEIVPGDV
+147 DGIVPGDV
-155 IEISAGDIIPADAR
+155 IEVSVGDIIPADAR

-175 LLVNQSAL
+175 LLINQSAL
-183 TGESM
+183 TGESI
-188 PAEKYVEDKRAT
+188 PTEKYAEDKRAT

-218 GHGRAVILRIGSS
+218 GHGRAVILRTGSS

-259 LLFYFMLIMVPIV
+259 LLFYFMLVMVPIV

-349 DKLQL
+349 DKLEL
-354 VTYIDSQGGKSTK
+354 VTYINCQGEKSTS

-378 QTGWKNVLDYAVIT
+378 QTGWKNVLDHAVMT

-402 TKIGEIPFNFNRR
+402 NKIGEIPFNFDRR

-421 ENNLETRMIT
+421 ESNLETRMIT

-443 YKDIDGTIS
+443 HKEIDGAIS
-452 ELTKQERK
+452 PLTMNEKD
-460 ELQEMCVEMNC
+460 ELQEMCSEMNR

-476 IGVAYKSWKTA
+476 ICVAFKSQKTGVS
-487 EDFTKENEENM
+487 FTKEDEEKM
-498 IIAGFLGFRDPIKV
+498 IIAGFLGFRDPVKS

-548 PANGFLLGTEIDEL
+548 PANGFLLGKEVDEL
-562 MDEELMEALSKY
+562 MDDELMDALQKY

-584 KSRIID
+584 KSRIIEV
-590 LLKKAGH
+590 LKQAGH

-666 SSNFGNVFSVLV
+666 SSNFGNVFSVLI

-698 LYDFSQLTLPW
+698 LYDSSQLTLPW

-748 LMWFVFNANTVE
+748 IMGFVFSANTLAE
-760 NQALF
+760 QALF

-778 LIVHMIRTE
+778 LVVHMIRTE
-787 KMPFIQS
+787 KIPFIQS
-794 RATAPVMISTLLVML
+794 RATAPVMISTLIVMS
-809 LGLIIPFTNFG
+809 LGLIIPFTGFG
-820 HSIGLVSLPGSYF
+820 HSIGFVSLPGSYF
-833 PWLIFI
+833 PWLV
-839 LIGYMATMQVVKML
+839 LVLVGYMATMQVVKTL
-853 YIQKFQEWI
+853 YIRKFREWI

>member
-1 MGARKM
+1 M
-7 KKQQV
+7 KKQQG
-12 KMRVNNLLKESQMSK
+12 KMQGNKLLIESQMSR
-27 EAILEEVG
+27 EEILEEVG
-35 VLDTGLTEAEV
+35 VMDSGLTHVEV
-46 AIRQAE
+46 AIRQKE

-63 VSPLRLFAR
+63 VSQLRLFIR

-87 ISYLTADMEATIIM
+87 ISYLTADMEATLIM
-101 AIMTFTSGLLGF
+101 AIMIFTSGLLGF

-127 NMVKNKVNVLRD
+127 NMAKNKVNVLRD
-139 GKMIVVTQ
+139 GKMTVVTQ

-155 IEISAGDIIPADAR
+155 IEVSVGDIIPADAR

-175 LLVNQSAL
+175 LLINQSAL
-183 TGESM
+183 TGESI
-188 PAEKYVEDKRAT
+188 PTEKYAEDKRAT

-218 GHGRAVILRIGSS
+218 GHGRAVILRTGSS

-259 LLFYFMLIMVPIV
+259 LLFYFMLVMVPIV

-349 DKLQL
+349 DKLEL
-354 VTYIDSQGGKSTK
+354 VTYINCQGEKSTS

-378 QTGWKNVLDYAVIT
+378 QTGWKNVLDHAVMT

-402 TKIGEIPFNFNRR
+402 NKIGEIPFNFDRR

-421 ENNLETRMIT
+421 ESNLETRMIT

-443 YKDIDGTIS
+443 HKEIDGAIS
-452 ELTKQERK
+452 PLTMNEKD
-460 ELQEMCVEMNC
+460 ELQEMCSEMNR

-476 IGVAYKSWKTA
+476 ICVAFKSQKTGVS
-487 EDFTKENEENM
+487 FTKEDEEKM
-498 IIAGFLGFRDPIKV
+498 IIAGFLGFRDPVKS

-548 PANGFLLGTEIDEL
+548 PANGFLLGTEVDEL
-562 MDEELMEALSKY
+562 MDDELMDALQKY

-584 KSRIID
+584 KSRIIEV
-590 LLKKAGH
+590 LKQAGH

-666 SSNFGNVFSVLV
+666 SSNFGNVFSVLI

-698 LYDFSQLTLPW
+698 LYDSSQLTLPW

-748 LMWFVFNANTVE
+748 IMWFVFSANTVAE
-760 NQALF
+760 QALF

-778 LIVHMIRTE
+778 LVVHMIRTE
-787 KMPFIQS
+787 KIPFIQS
-794 RATAPVMISTLLVML
+794 RATAPVMISTLIVMS
-809 LGLIIPFTNFG
+809 LGLIIPFTGFG
-820 HSIGLVSLPGSYF
+820 HSIGFVSLPGSYF
-833 PWLIFI
+833 PWLV
-839 LIGYMATMQVVKML
+839 LVLVGYMATMQVVKTL
-853 YIQKFQEWI
+853 YIRKFREWI

>member
-1 MGARKM
+1 M
-7 KKQQV
+7 KKQQG
-12 KMRVNNLLKESQMSK
+12 KMQGNKLLIESQMSR
-27 EAILEEVG
+27 EEILEEVG
-35 VLDTGLTEAEV
+35 VMDSGLTHVEV
-46 AIRQAE
+46 AIRQKE

-63 VSPLRLFAR
+63 VSQLRLFIR

-101 AIMTFTSGLLGF
+101 AIMIFTSGLLGF

-139 GKMIVVTQ
+139 GKMTVVTQ

-155 IEISAGDIIPADAR
+155 IEVSVGDIIPADAR

-175 LLVNQSAL
+175 LLINQSAL
-183 TGESM
+183 TGESI
-188 PAEKYVEDKRAT
+188 PTEKYAEDKRAT

-218 GHGRAVILRIGSS
+218 GHGRAVILRTGSS

-259 LLFYFMLIMVPIV
+259 LLFYFMLVMVPIV

-349 DKLQL
+349 DKLEL
-354 VTYIDSQGGKSTK
+354 VTYINSQGEKSTS

-378 QTGWKNVLDYAVIT
+378 QTGWKNVLDHAVMT

-402 TKIGEIPFNFNRR
+402 NKIGEIPFNFDRR

-421 ENNLETRMIT
+421 ESNLETRMIT

-443 YKDIDGTIS
+443 HKEIDGAIS
-452 ELTKQERK
+452 PLTMNEKD
-460 ELQEMCVEMNC
+460 ELQEMCSEMNR

-476 IGVAYKSWKTA
+476 ICVAFKSQKTGVS
-487 EDFTKENEENM
+487 FTKEDEEKM
-498 IIAGFLGFRDPIKV
+498 IIAGFLGFRDPVKS

-548 PANGFLLGTEIDEL
+548 PANGFLLGTEVDEL
-562 MDEELMEALSKY
+562 MDDELMDALQKY

-584 KSRIID
+584 KSRIIEV
-590 LLKKAGH
+590 LKQAGH

-666 SSNFGNVFSVLV
+666 SSNFGNVFSVLI

-698 LYDFSQLTLPW
+698 LYDSSQLTLPW

-748 LMWFVFNANTVE
+748 IMWFVFSANTVAE
-760 NQALF
+760 QALF

-778 LIVHMIRTE
+778 LVVHMIRTE
-787 KMPFIQS
+787 KIPFIQS
-794 RATAPVMISTLLVML
+794 RATAPVMVSTLIVMS
-809 LGLIIPFTNFG
+809 LGLIIPFTGFG
-820 HSIGLVSLPGSYF
+820 HSIGFVSLPGSYF
-833 PWLIFI
+833 PWLV
-839 LIGYMATMQVVKML
+839 LVLVGYMATMQVVKTL
-853 YIQKFQEWI
+853 YIRKFREWI

>member
-1 MGARKM
+1 M
-7 KKQQV
+7 KKQQG
-12 KMRVNNLLKESQMSK
+12 KMQGNKLLRESQMSRK
-27 EAILEEVG
+27 EILEEVG
-35 VLDTGLTEAEV
+35 VMDSGLTHVEV
-46 AIRQAE
+46 AIRQKE

-63 VSPLRLFAR
+63 VSQLRLFIR

-101 AIMTFTSGLLGF
+101 AIMIFTSGLLGF

-139 GKMIVVTQ
+139 GKMTVVTQ

-155 IEISAGDIIPADAR
+155 IEISVGDIIPADAR

-175 LLVNQSAL
+175 LLINQSAL
-183 TGESM
+183 TGESI
-188 PAEKYVEDKRAT
+188 PTEKYAEDKRAT

-218 GHGRAVILRIGSS
+218 GHGRAVILRTGSS

-259 LLFYFMLIMVPIV
+259 LLFYFMLVMVPIV

-349 DKLQL
+349 DKLEL
-354 VTYIDSQGGKSTK
+354 VTYINSQGEKSTS

-378 QTGWKNVLDYAVIT
+378 QTGWKNVLDHAVMT

-402 TKIGEIPFNFNRR
+402 NKIGEIPFNFDRR

-443 YKDIDGTIS
+443 HKEVDGAISPLTMNEKD
-452 ELTKQERK
+452 
-460 ELQEMCVEMNC
+460 ELQEMCSEMNR

-476 IGVAYKSWKTA
+476 ICVAFKSQKTGVS
-487 EDFTKENEENM
+487 FTKEDEEKM
-498 IIAGFLGFRDPIKV
+498 IIAGFLGFRDPVKS

-548 PANGFLLGTEIDEL
+548 PANGFLLGTEVDEL
-562 MDEELMEALSKY
+562 MDDELMDALQKY

-584 KSRIID
+584 KSRIIEV
-590 LLKKAGH
+590 LKQAGH

-666 SSNFGNVFSVLV
+666 SSNFGNVFSVLI

-698 LYDFSQLTLPW
+698 LYDSSQLTLPW

-748 LMWFVFNANTVE
+748 IMWFVFSANTVAE
-760 NQALF
+760 QALF

-778 LIVHMIRTE
+778 LVVHMIRTE
-787 KMPFIQS
+787 KIPFIQS
-794 RATAPVMISTLLVML
+794 RATAPVMISTLIVMS
-809 LGLIIPFTNFG
+809 LGLIIPFTGFG
-820 HSIGLVSLPGSYF
+820 HSIGFVSLPGSYF
-833 PWLIFI
+833 PWLV
-839 LIGYMATMQVVKML
+839 LVLVGYMATMQVVKTL
-853 YIQKFQEWI
+853 YIRKFREWI

>member
-1 MGARKM
+1 M

-12 KMRVNNLLKESQMSK
+12 KMDSKKMLKESQMSK
-27 EAILEEVG
+27 EEILEEVG
-35 VLDTGLTEAEV
+35 VMDSGLTRVEV

-63 VSPLRLFAR
+63 VSQLRLFVR
-72 AFNDPFIYI
+72 AFNNPFIYI

-101 AIMTFTSGLLGF
+101 AIMIFTSGLLGF

-139 GKMIVVTQ
+139 GKMTVVTQ
-147 DEIVPGDV
+147 DEVVPGDV
-155 IEISAGDIIPADAR
+155 IEISVGDIIPADAR

-175 LLVNQSAL
+175 LLINQSAL
-183 TGESM
+183 TGESI
-188 PAEKYVEDKRAT
+188 PTEKYVDDKRAT

-218 GHGRAVILRIGSS
+218 GHGRAVILRTGSA

-259 LLFYFMLIMVPIV
+259 LLFYFMLVMVPIV

-312 GAINMSSKKVIMK
+312 GAINMSSEKVIMK

-349 DKLQL
+349 DKLEL
-354 VTYIDSQGGKSTK
+354 VTYIDSQGGKSTR

-378 QTGWKNVLDYAVIT
+378 QTGWKNVLDQAIMT
-392 KLNEKVANGW
+392 RLSKKVANGW
-402 TKIGEIPFNFNRR
+402 NKIGEIPFNFDRR

-421 ENNLETRMIT
+421 ENNLETRIIT
-431 KGAVEEMLAVCT
+431 KGAVEEMLTVCT
-443 YKDIDGTIS
+443 HKDIDGAIS
-452 ELTKQERK
+452 ALTKQEKK
-460 ELQEMCVEMNC
+460 ELQEMCAEMNR

-476 IGVAYKSWKTA
+476 IGVAYKSQKTGEA
-487 EDFTKENEENM
+487 FTKEDEENM
-498 IIAGFLGFRDPIKV
+498 IIAGFLGFRDPVKS

-520 LFKNQINVKVLTGD
+520 LFKNKINVKVLTGD

-548 PANGFLLGTEIDEL
+548 PANGFLLGTEVDEL
-562 MDEELMEALSKY
+562 MDEELMQALRKY

-584 KSRIID
+584 KSRIIE
-590 LLKKAGH
+590 LLKEAGH

-666 SSNFGNVFSVLV
+666 SSNFGNVFSVLI

-698 LYDFSQLTLPW
+698 LYDSSQLTLPW

-748 LMWFVFNANTVE
+748 IMWFVFSANTMAE
-760 NQALF
+760 QALF

-778 LIVHMIRTE
+778 LVVHMIRTE
-787 KMPFIQS
+787 KIPFIQS
-794 RATAPVMISTLLVML
+794 RATAPVMISTLIVMS
-809 LGLIIPFTNFG
+809 LGLIIPFTGFG
-820 HSIGLVSLPGSYF
+820 HSIGFVSLPGSYF
-833 PWLIFI
+833 PWLV
-839 LIGYMATMQVVKML
+839 LVLVGYMATMQVVKML
-853 YIQKFQEWI
+853 YIRKFREWI

>member
-1 MGARKM
+1 M
-7 KKQQV
+7 KKQQG
-12 KMRVNNLLKESQMSK
+12 KMQGNKLLRESQMSR
-27 EAILEEVG
+27 EEILEEVG
-35 VLDTGLTEAEV
+35 VMDSGLTHVEV
-46 AIRQAE
+46 AIRQKE

-63 VSPLRLFAR
+63 VSQLRLFIR

-101 AIMTFTSGLLGF
+101 AIMIFTSGLLGF

-139 GKMIVVTQ
+139 GKMTVVTQ

-155 IEISAGDIIPADAR
+155 IEISVGDIIPADAR

-175 LLVNQSAL
+175 LLINQSAL
-183 TGESM
+183 TGESI
-188 PAEKYVEDKRAT
+188 PTEKYAEDKRAT

-218 GHGRAVILRIGSS
+218 GHGRAVILRTGSS

-259 LLFYFMLIMVPIV
+259 LLFYFMLVMVPIV

-349 DKLQL
+349 DKLEL
-354 VTYIDSQGGKSTK
+354 VTYINSQGEKSTS

-378 QTGWKNVLDYAVIT
+378 QTGWKNVLDHAVMT

-402 TKIGEIPFNFNRR
+402 NKIDEIPFNFDRR

-443 YKDIDGTIS
+443 HKEVDGAISPLTMNEKD
-452 ELTKQERK
+452 
-460 ELQEMCVEMNC
+460 ELQEMCSEMNR

-476 IGVAYKSWKTA
+476 ICVAFKSQKTGVS
-487 EDFTKENEENM
+487 FTKEDEEKM
-498 IIAGFLGFRDPIKV
+498 IIAGFLGFRDPVKS

-548 PANGFLLGTEIDEL
+548 PANGFLLGTEVDEL
-562 MDEELMEALSKY
+562 MDDELMDALQKY

-584 KSRIID
+584 KSRIIEV
-590 LLKKAGH
+590 LKQAGH

-666 SSNFGNVFSVLV
+666 SSNFGNVFSVLI

-698 LYDFSQLTLPW
+698 LYDSSQLTLPW

-748 LMWFVFNANTVE
+748 IMWFVFSANTVAE
-760 NQALF
+760 QALF

-778 LIVHMIRTE
+778 LVVHMIRTE
-787 KMPFIQS
+787 KIPFIQS
-794 RATAPVMISTLLVML
+794 RATAPVMISTLIVMS
-809 LGLIIPFTNFG
+809 LGLIIPFTGFG
-820 HSIGLVSLPGSYF
+820 HSIGFVSLPGSYF
-833 PWLIFI
+833 PWLV
-839 LIGYMATMQVVKML
+839 LVLVGYMATMQVVKTL
-853 YIQKFQEWI
+853 YIRKFREWI

>member
-1 MGARKM
+1 M
-7 KKQQV
+7 KKQQG
-12 KMRVNNLLKESQMSK
+12 KMQGNKLLIESQMSR
-27 EAILEEVG
+27 EEILEEVG
-35 VLDTGLTEAEV
+35 VMDSGLTHVEV
-46 AIRQAE
+46 AIRQKE

-63 VSPLRLFAR
+63 VSQLRLFIR

-101 AIMTFTSGLLGF
+101 AIMIFTSGLLGF

-139 GKMIVVTQ
+139 GKMTVVTQ

-155 IEISAGDIIPADAR
+155 IEVSVGDIIPADAR

-175 LLVNQSAL
+175 LLINQSAL
-183 TGESM
+183 TGESI
-188 PAEKYVEDKRAT
+188 PTEKYAEDKRAT

-218 GHGRAVILRIGSS
+218 GHGRAVILRTGSS

-259 LLFYFMLIMVPIV
+259 LLFYFMLVMAPIV

-349 DKLQL
+349 DKLEL
-354 VTYIDSQGGKSTK
+354 VTYINCQGEKSTS

-378 QTGWKNVLDYAVIT
+378 QTGWKNVLDHAVMT

-402 TKIGEIPFNFNRR
+402 NKIGEIPFNFDRR

-421 ENNLETRMIT
+421 ESNLETRMIT

-443 YKDIDGTIS
+443 HKEIDGAIS
-452 ELTKQERK
+452 PLTMNEKD
-460 ELQEMCVEMNC
+460 ELQEMCSEMNR

-476 IGVAYKSWKTA
+476 ICVAFKSQKTGVS
-487 EDFTKENEENM
+487 FTKEDEEKM
-498 IIAGFLGFRDPIKV
+498 IIAGFLGFRDPVKS

-548 PANGFLLGTEIDEL
+548 PANGFLLGTEVDEL
-562 MDEELMEALSKY
+562 MDDELMDALQKY

-584 KSRIID
+584 KSRIIEV
-590 LLKKAGH
+590 LKQAGH

-666 SSNFGNVFSVLV
+666 SSNFGNVFSVLI

-698 LYDFSQLTLPW
+698 LYDSSQLTLPW

-748 LMWFVFNANTVE
+748 IMWFVFSANTVAE
-760 NQALF
+760 QALF

-778 LIVHMIRTE
+778 LVVHMIRTE
-787 KMPFIQS
+787 KIPFIQS
-794 RATAPVMISTLLVML
+794 RATAPVMISTLIVMS
-809 LGLIIPFTNFG
+809 LGLIIPFTGFG
-820 HSIGLVSLPGSYF
+820 HSIGFVSLPGSYF
-833 PWLIFI
+833 PWLV
-839 LIGYMATMQVVKML
+839 LVLVGYMATMQVVKTL
-853 YIQKFQEWI
+853 YIRKFREWI

>member
-1 MGARKM
+1 M
-7 KKQQV
+7 KKQQG
-12 KMRVNNLLKESQMSK
+12 KMQGNKLLRESQMSR
-27 EAILEEVG
+27 EEILEEVG
-35 VLDTGLTEAEV
+35 VMDSGLTHVEV
-46 AIRQAE
+46 AIRQKE

-63 VSPLRLFAR
+63 ISQLRLFIR

-101 AIMTFTSGLLGF
+101 AIMIFTSGLLGF

-139 GKMIVVTQ
+139 GKMTVVTQ

-155 IEISAGDIIPADAR
+155 IEISVGDIIPADAR

-175 LLVNQSAL
+175 LLINQSAL
-183 TGESM
+183 TGESI
-188 PAEKYVEDKRAT
+188 PTEKYAEDKRAT

-218 GHGRAVILRIGSS
+218 GHGRAVILRTGSS

-259 LLFYFMLIMVPIV
+259 LLFYFMLVMVPIV

-349 DKLQL
+349 DKLEL
-354 VTYIDSQGGKSTK
+354 VTYINSQGEKSTS

-378 QTGWKNVLDYAVIT
+378 QTGWKNVLDHAVMT

-402 TKIGEIPFNFNRR
+402 NKIGEIPFNFDRR

-421 ENNLETRMIT
+421 ESNLETRMIT

-443 YKDIDGTIS
+443 HKEIDGTIS
-452 ELTKQERK
+452 PLTMNEKD
-460 ELQEMCVEMNC
+460 ELQEMCSEMNR

-476 IGVAYKSWKTA
+476 ICVAFKSQKTGVS
-487 EDFTKENEENM
+487 FTKEDEEKM
-498 IIAGFLGFRDPIKV
+498 IIAGFLGFRDPVKS

-548 PANGFLLGTEIDEL
+548 PANGFLLGTEVDEL
-562 MDEELMEALSKY
+562 MDDELMDALQKY

-584 KSRIID
+584 KSRIIEV
-590 LLKKAGH
+590 LKQAGH

-698 LYDFSQLTLPW
+698 LYDSSQLTLPW

-748 LMWFVFNANTVE
+748 IMWFVFSANTVAE
-760 NQALF
+760 QALF

-778 LIVHMIRTE
+778 LVVHMIRTE
-787 KMPFIQS
+787 KIPFIQS
-794 RATAPVMISTLLVML
+794 RATAPVMISTLIVMS
-809 LGLIIPFTNFG
+809 LGLIIPFTGFG
-820 HSIGLVSLPGSYF
+820 HSIGFVSLPGSYF
-833 PWLIFI
+833 PWLV
-839 LIGYMATMQVVKML
+839 LVLVGYMATMQVVKTL
-853 YIQKFQEWI
+853 YIRKFREWI

>member
-1 MGARKM
+1 M

-12 KMRVNNLLKESQMSK
+12 KMDSKKMLKESQMSK
-27 EAILEEVG
+27 EEILEEVG
-35 VLDTGLTEAEV
+35 VMDSGLTRVEV

-63 VSPLRLFAR
+63 VSQLRLFVR
-72 AFNDPFIYI
+72 AFNNPFIYI

-101 AIMTFTSGLLGF
+101 AIMIFTSGLLGF

-139 GKMIVVTQ
+139 GKMTVVTQ
-147 DEIVPGDV
+147 DEVVPGDV
-155 IEISAGDIIPADAR
+155 IEISVGDIIPADAR

-175 LLVNQSAL
+175 LLINQSAL
-183 TGESM
+183 TGESI
-188 PAEKYVEDKRAT
+188 PTEKYVDDKRAT

-218 GHGRAVILRIGSS
+218 GHGRTVILRTGSA

-259 LLFYFMLIMVPIV
+259 LLFYFMLVMVPIV

-312 GAINMSSKKVIMK
+312 GAINMSSEKVIMK

-349 DKLQL
+349 DKLEL

-378 QTGWKNVLDYAVIT
+378 QTGWKNVLDQAIMT
-392 KLNEKVANGW
+392 RLSKKVANGW
-402 TKIGEIPFNFNRR
+402 NKIGEIPFNFDRR

-421 ENNLETRMIT
+421 ENNLETRIIT
-431 KGAVEEMLAVCT
+431 KGAVEEMLTVCT
-443 YKDIDGTIS
+443 HKDIDGAIS
-452 ELTKQERK
+452 ALTKQEKK
-460 ELQEMCVEMNC
+460 ELQEMCAEMNR

-476 IGVAYKSWKTA
+476 IGVAYKSQKTGEA
-487 EDFTKENEENM
+487 FTKEDEENM
-498 IIAGFLGFRDPIKV
+498 IIAGFLGFRDPVKS

-520 LFKNQINVKVLTGD
+520 LFKNKINVKVLTGD

-548 PANGFLLGTEIDEL
+548 PANGFLLGTEVDEL
-562 MDEELMEALSKY
+562 MDEELMQALRKY

-584 KSRIID
+584 KSRIIE
-590 LLKKAGH
+590 LLKEAGH

-666 SSNFGNVFSVLV
+666 SSNFGNVFSVLI

-698 LYDFSQLTLPW
+698 LYDSSQLTLPW

-748 LMWFVFNANTVE
+748 IMWFVFSANTMAE
-760 NQALF
+760 QALF

-778 LIVHMIRTE
+778 LVVHMIRTE
-787 KMPFIQS
+787 KIPFIQS
-794 RATAPVMISTLLVML
+794 RATAPVMISTLIVMS
-809 LGLIIPFTNFG
+809 LGLIIPFTGFG
-820 HSIGLVSLPGSYF
+820 HSIGFVSLPGSYF
-833 PWLIFI
+833 PWLV
-839 LIGYMATMQVVKML
+839 LVLVGYMATMQVVKML
-853 YIQKFQEWI
+853 YIRKFREWI

>member
-1 MGARKM
+1 M
-7 KKQQV
+7 KKQQG
-12 KMRVNNLLKESQMSK
+12 KMQGNKLLRESQMSR
-27 EAILEEVG
+27 EEILEEVG
-35 VLDTGLTEAEV
+35 VMDSGLTHVEV
-46 AIRQAE
+46 AIRQKE

-63 VSPLRLFAR
+63 VSQLRLFIR

-101 AIMTFTSGLLGF
+101 AIMIFTSGLLGF

-139 GKMIVVTQ
+139 DKMTVVTQ

-155 IEISAGDIIPADAR
+155 IEISVGDIIPADAR

-175 LLVNQSAL
+175 LLINQSAL
-183 TGESM
+183 TGESI
-188 PAEKYVEDKRAT
+188 PTEKYAEDKRAT

-218 GHGRAVILRIGSS
+218 GHGRAVILRTGSS

-259 LLFYFMLIMVPIV
+259 LLFYFMLVMVPIV

-349 DKLQL
+349 DKLEL
-354 VTYIDSQGGKSTK
+354 VTYINSQGEKSTS

-378 QTGWKNVLDYAVIT
+378 QTGWKNVLDHAVMT

-402 TKIGEIPFNFNRR
+402 NKIGEIPFNFDRR

-443 YKDIDGTIS
+443 HKEVDGAISPLTMNEKD
-452 ELTKQERK
+452 
-460 ELQEMCVEMNC
+460 ELQEMCSEMNR

-476 IGVAYKSWKTA
+476 ICVAFKSQKTGVS
-487 EDFTKENEENM
+487 FTKEDEEKM
-498 IIAGFLGFRDPIKV
+498 IIAGFLGFRDPVKS

-548 PANGFLLGTEIDEL
+548 PANGFLLGTEVDEL
-562 MDEELMEALSKY
+562 MDDELMDALQKY

-584 KSRIID
+584 KSRIIEV
-590 LLKKAGH
+590 LKQAGH

-666 SSNFGNVFSVLV
+666 SSNFGNVFSVLI

-698 LYDFSQLTLPW
+698 LYDSSQLTLPW

-748 LMWFVFNANTVE
+748 IMWFVFSANTVAE
-760 NQALF
+760 QALF

-778 LIVHMIRTE
+778 LVVHMIRTE
-787 KMPFIQS
+787 KIPFIQS
-794 RATAPVMISTLLVML
+794 RATAPVMISTLIVMS
-809 LGLIIPFTNFG
+809 LGLIIPFTGFG
-820 HSIGLVSLPGSYF
+820 HSIGFVSLPGSYF
-833 PWLIFI
+833 PWLV
-839 LIGYMATMQVVKML
+839 LVLVGYMATMQVVKTL
-853 YIQKFQEWI
+853 YIRKFREWI

>member
-1 MGARKM
+1 MQGNK
-7 KKQQV
+7 
-12 KMRVNNLLKESQMSK
+12 LLIESQMSR
-27 EAILEEVG
+27 EEILEEVG
-35 VLDTGLTEAEV
+35 VMDSGLTHVEV
-46 AIRQAE
+46 AIRQKE

-63 VSPLRLFAR
+63 VSQLRLFIR

-87 ISYLTADMEATIIM
+87 ISYLTADMEATLIM
-101 AIMTFTSGLLGF
+101 AIMIFTSGLLGF

-139 GKMIVVTQ
+139 GKMTVVTQ

-155 IEISAGDIIPADAR
+155 IEVSVGDIIPADAR

-175 LLVNQSAL
+175 LLINQSAL
-183 TGESM
+183 TGESI
-188 PAEKYVEDKRAT
+188 PTEKYAEDKRAT

-218 GHGRAVILRIGSS
+218 GHGRAVILRTGSS

-259 LLFYFMLIMVPIV
+259 LLFYFMLVMVPIV

-349 DKLQL
+349 DKLEL
-354 VTYIDSQGGKSTK
+354 VTYINCQGEKSTS

-378 QTGWKNVLDYAVIT
+378 QTGWKNVLDHAVMT

-402 TKIGEIPFNFNRR
+402 NKIGEIPFNFDRR

-421 ENNLETRMIT
+421 ESNLETRMIT

-443 YKDIDGTIS
+443 HKEIDGAIS
-452 ELTKQERK
+452 PLTMNEKD
-460 ELQEMCVEMNC
+460 ELQEMCSEMNR

-476 IGVAYKSWKTA
+476 ICVAFKSQKTGVS
-487 EDFTKENEENM
+487 FTKEDEEKM
-498 IIAGFLGFRDPIKV
+498 IIAGFLGFRDPVKS

-548 PANGFLLGTEIDEL
+548 PANGFLLGTEVDEL
-562 MDEELMEALSKY
+562 MDDELMDALQKY

-584 KSRIID
+584 KSRIIEV
-590 LLKKAGH
+590 LKQAGH

-666 SSNFGNVFSVLV
+666 SSNFGNVFSVLI

-698 LYDFSQLTLPW
+698 LYDSSQLTLPW

-748 LMWFVFNANTVE
+748 IMWFVFSANTVAE
-760 NQALF
+760 QALF

-778 LIVHMIRTE
+778 LVVHMIRTE
-787 KMPFIQS
+787 KIPFIQS
-794 RATAPVMISTLLVML
+794 RATAPVMISTLIVMS
-809 LGLIIPFTNFG
+809 LGLIIPFTGFG
-820 HSIGLVSLPGSYF
+820 HSIGFVSLPGSYF
-833 PWLIFI
+833 PWLV
-839 LIGYMATMQVVKML
+839 LVLVGYMATMQVVKTL
-853 YIQKFQEWI
+853 YIRKFREWI

>member
-1 MGARKM
+1 M
-7 KKQQV
+7 KKLHV
-12 KMRVNNLLKESQMSK
+12 KKQGNNLLKESQLDRNK
-27 EAILEEVG
+27 ILEKLG
-35 VLDTGLTEAEV
+35 VMETGLTNVEV
-46 AIRQAE
+46 TERLAE
-52 FGRNQTVEEQK
+52 FGPNQTVEEKK
-63 VSPLRLFAR
+63 VSNLRLFIR

-81 LVLLMV
+81 LIMLMV
-87 ISYLTADMEATIIM
+87 ISYLTDDMEATIIM
-101 AIMTFTSGLLGF
+101 ALMILASGILGF
-113 IQSSRA
+113 VQTSRA

-127 NMVKNKVNVLRD
+127 NIVKNKVNVIRND
-139 GKMIVVTQ
+139 EMIVVAQ
-147 DEIVPGDV
+147 DEIVPGDL
-155 IEISAGDIIPADAR
+155 IEVSAGDIIPADAR

-175 LLVNQSAL
+175 LLINQSAL
-183 TGESM
+183 TGESI
-188 PAEKYVEDKRAT
+188 PSEKFVEDKRAN
-200 PEIFERENL
+200 PDLFERENL

-218 GHGRAVILRIGSS
+218 GHGKAVVLRTGSA
-231 TFFGSLSIAATEKRG
+231 TFFGSLSIAATERRG
-246 DTSFDKGVKTISK
+246 DTSFDKGVKSISK
-259 LLFYFMLIMVPIV
+259 LLFYFMVVMVPIV
-272 FLING
+272 FMING
-277 LMKGNWLEAFL
+277 LMKGEWLEAFL

-349 DKLQL
+349 DKLEL
-354 VTYIDSQGGKSTK
+354 VKYIDSAGETSES
-367 VLEMAYLNSYF
+367 VLNMAYLNSYF
-378 QTGWKNVLDYAVIT
+378 QTGWKNVLDHAVIA
-392 KLNEKVANGW
+392 KLDESTASGW
-402 TKIGEIPFNFNRR
+402 TKVGEIPFNFDRR
-415 RLSVIV
+415 RLSVVV
-421 ENNLETRMIT
+421 ENNTETKMIT
-431 KGAVEEMLAVCT
+431 KGAVEEMLTVCT
-443 YKDIDGTIS
+443 HKEFSGTIS
-452 ELTKQERK
+452 TLTELEKS
-460 ELQEMCVEMNC
+460 ELQEMCAEMNR

-476 IGVAYKSWKTA
+476 IAVAYKTGKAGES
-487 EDFTKENEENM
+487 FTKKDEEQM
-498 IIAGFLGFRDPIKV
+498 IIAGLLGFRDPVKA
-512 STKEAITS
+512 STKEAITQ

-534 NEIVTKRICQEVGI
+534 NEIVTKRICEEVGI
-548 PANGFLLGTEIDEL
+548 PANGFLLGGDIEDL
-562 MDEELMEALSKY
+562 SDEELTRELRKY

-597 TVGFLGDGVNDAP
+597 TVGFLGDGINDAP

-651 RNVFGNILKYIKMTA
+651 RNVFGNILKYLKMTA

-678 ASAFIPF
+678 ASAFIPI

-717 KKPHAWEQ
+717 KKPHQWEQ

-748 LMWFVFNANTVE
+748 IMWFVFSANTVAE
-760 NQALF
+760 QALF

-778 LIVHMIRTE
+778 LVVHMIRTE
-787 KMPFIQS
+787 KIPFIQS
-794 RATAPVMISTLLVML
+794 RAAAPVMIATLIVMA
-809 LGLIIPFTNFG
+809 LGIVIPFTGFG
-820 HSIGLVSLPGSYF
+820 HSIGFVSLPGSYF
-833 PWLIFI
+833 PWLILI
-839 LIGYMATMQVVKML
+839 LVGYMATMQLVKTL
-853 YIQKFQEWI
+853 YIRKFREWI

>member
-1 MGARKM
+1 M
-7 KKQQV
+7 KKQQG
-12 KMRVNNLLKESQMSK
+12 KMQGNKLLRESQMSR
-27 EAILEEVG
+27 EEILEEVG
-35 VLDTGLTEAEV
+35 VMDSGLTHVEV
-46 AIRQAE
+46 AIRQKE

-63 VSPLRLFAR
+63 VSQLRLFIR

-101 AIMTFTSGLLGF
+101 AIMIFTSGLLGF

-139 GKMIVVTQ
+139 GKMAVVTQ
-147 DEIVPGDV
+147 DGIVPGDV
-155 IEISAGDIIPADAR
+155 IEVSVGDIIPADAR

-175 LLVNQSAL
+175 LLINQSAL
-183 TGESM
+183 TGESI
-188 PAEKYVEDKRAT
+188 PTEKYAEDKRAT

-218 GHGRAVILRIGSS
+218 GHGRAVILRTGSS

-259 LLFYFMLIMVPIV
+259 LLFYFMLVMVPIV

-349 DKLQL
+349 DKLEL
-354 VTYIDSQGGKSTK
+354 VTYINCQGEKSTS

-378 QTGWKNVLDYAVIT
+378 QTGWKNVLDHAVMT

-402 TKIGEIPFNFNRR
+402 NKIGEIPFNFDRR

-421 ENNLETRMIT
+421 ESNLETRMIT

-443 YKDIDGTIS
+443 HKEIDGAIS
-452 ELTKQERK
+452 PLTMNEKD
-460 ELQEMCVEMNC
+460 ELQEMCSEMNR

-476 IGVAYKSWKTA
+476 ICVAFKSQKTGVS
-487 EDFTKENEENM
+487 FTKEDEEKM
-498 IIAGFLGFRDPIKV
+498 IIAGFLGFRDPVKS

-548 PANGFLLGTEIDEL
+548 PANGFLLGTEVDEL
-562 MDEELMEALSKY
+562 MDDELMDALQKY

-584 KSRIID
+584 KSRIIEV
-590 LLKKAGH
+590 LKQAGH

-666 SSNFGNVFSVLV
+666 SSNFGNVFSVLI

-698 LYDFSQLTLPW
+698 LYDSSQLTLPW

-748 LMWFVFNANTVE
+748 IMWFVFSANTVAE
-760 NQALF
+760 QALF

-778 LIVHMIRTE
+778 LVVHMIRTE
-787 KMPFIQS
+787 KIPFIQS
-794 RATAPVMISTLLVML
+794 RATAPVMISTLIVMS
-809 LGLIIPFTNFG
+809 LGLIIPFTGFG
-820 HSIGLVSLPGSYF
+820 HSIGFVSLPGSYF
-833 PWLIFI
+833 PWLV
-839 LIGYMATMQVVKML
+839 LVLVGYMATMQVVKTL
-853 YIQKFQEWI
+853 YIRKFREWI

>member
-1 MGARKM
+1 M
-7 KKQQV
+7 KKQQG
-12 KMRVNNLLKESQMSK
+12 KMQGNKLLRESQMSR
-27 EAILEEVG
+27 EEILEEVG
-35 VLDTGLTEAEV
+35 VMDSGLTHVEV
-46 AIRQAE
+46 AIRQKE

-63 VSPLRLFAR
+63 VSQLRLFIR

-101 AIMTFTSGLLGF
+101 AIMIFTSGLLGF

-139 GKMIVVTQ
+139 GKMTVVTQ

-155 IEISAGDIIPADAR
+155 IEISVGDIIPADAR

-175 LLVNQSAL
+175 LLINQSAL
-183 TGESM
+183 TGESI
-188 PAEKYVEDKRAT
+188 PTEKYAEDKRAT

-218 GHGRAVILRIGSS
+218 GHGRAVILRTGSS

-259 LLFYFMLIMVPIV
+259 LLFYFMLVMVPIV

-349 DKLQL
+349 DKLEL
-354 VTYIDSQGGKSTK
+354 VTYINSQGEKSTS

-378 QTGWKNVLDYAVIT
+378 QTGWKNVLDHAVMT

-402 TKIGEIPFNFNRR
+402 NKIGEIPFNFDRR

-443 YKDIDGTIS
+443 HKEVDGAISPLTMNEKD
-452 ELTKQERK
+452 
-460 ELQEMCVEMNC
+460 ELQEMCSEMNR

-476 IGVAYKSWKTA
+476 ICVAFKSQKTGVS
-487 EDFTKENEENM
+487 FTKEDEEKM
-498 IIAGFLGFRDPIKV
+498 IIAGFLGFRDPVKS

-548 PANGFLLGTEIDEL
+548 PANGFLLGTEVDEL
-562 MDEELMEALSKY
+562 MDDELMDALQKY

-584 KSRIID
+584 KSRIIEV
-590 LLKKAGH
+590 LKQAGH

-666 SSNFGNVFSVLV
+666 SSNFGNVFSVLI

-698 LYDFSQLTLPW
+698 LYDSSQLTLPW

-748 LMWFVFNANTVE
+748 IMWFVFSANTVAE
-760 NQALF
+760 QALF

-778 LIVHMIRTE
+778 LVVHMIRTE
-787 KMPFIQS
+787 KIPFIQS
-794 RATAPVMISTLLVML
+794 RATAPVMISTLIVMS
-809 LGLIIPFTNFG
+809 LGLIIPFTGFG
-820 HSIGLVSLPGSYF
+820 HSIGFVSLPGSYF
-833 PWLIFI
+833 PWLV
-839 LIGYMATMQVVKML
+839 LVLVGYMATMQVVKTL
-853 YIQKFQEWI
+853 YIRKFREWI

>member
-1 MGARKM
+1 M
-7 KKQQV
+7 KKQQG
-12 KMRVNNLLKESQMSK
+12 KMQGNKLLIESQMSR
-27 EAILEEVG
+27 EEILEEVG
-35 VLDTGLTEAEV
+35 VMDSGLTHVEV
-46 AIRQAE
+46 AIRQKE

-63 VSPLRLFAR
+63 VSQLRLFIR

-101 AIMTFTSGLLGF
+101 AIMIFTSGLLGF

-139 GKMIVVTQ
+139 GKMTVVTQ

-155 IEISAGDIIPADAR
+155 IEVSVGDIIPADAR

-175 LLVNQSAL
+175 LLINQSAL
-183 TGESM
+183 TGESI
-188 PAEKYVEDKRAT
+188 PTEKYAEDKRAT

-218 GHGRAVILRIGSS
+218 GHGRAVILRTGSS

-259 LLFYFMLIMVPIV
+259 LLFYFMLVMVPIV

-349 DKLQL
+349 DKLEL
-354 VTYIDSQGGKSTK
+354 VTYINSQGEKSTS

-378 QTGWKNVLDYAVIT
+378 QTGWKNVLDHAVMT

-402 TKIGEIPFNFNRR
+402 NKISEIPFNFDRR

-421 ENNLETRMIT
+421 ESNLETRMIT

-443 YKDIDGTIS
+443 HKEIDGAIS
-452 ELTKQERK
+452 PLTMNEKD
-460 ELQEMCVEMNC
+460 ELQEMCSEMNR

-476 IGVAYKSWKTA
+476 ICVAFKSQKTGVS
-487 EDFTKENEENM
+487 FTKEDEEKM
-498 IIAGFLGFRDPIKV
+498 IIAGFLGFRDPVKS

-548 PANGFLLGTEIDEL
+548 PANGFLLGTEVDEL
-562 MDEELMEALSKY
+562 MDDELMDALQKY

-584 KSRIID
+584 KSRIIEV
-590 LLKKAGH
+590 LKQAGH

-666 SSNFGNVFSVLV
+666 SSNFGNVFSVLI

-698 LYDFSQLTLPW
+698 LYDSSQLTLPW

-748 LMWFVFNANTVE
+748 IMWFVFSANTVAE
-760 NQALF
+760 QALF

-778 LIVHMIRTE
+778 LVVHMIRTE
-787 KMPFIQS
+787 KIPFIQS
-794 RATAPVMISTLLVML
+794 RATAPVMVSTLIVMS
-809 LGLIIPFTNFG
+809 LGLIIPFTGFG
-820 HSIGLVSLPGSYF
+820 HSIGFVSLPGSYF
-833 PWLIFI
+833 PWLV
-839 LIGYMATMQVVKML
+839 LVLVGYMATMQVVKTL
-853 YIQKFQEWI
+853 YIRKFREWI

>member
-1 MGARKM
+1 M
-7 KKQQV
+7 KKQQG
-12 KMRVNNLLKESQMSK
+12 KMQGNKLLIESQMSR
-27 EAILEEVG
+27 EEILEEVG
-35 VLDTGLTEAEV
+35 VMDSGLTHVEV
-46 AIRQAE
+46 AIRQKE

-63 VSPLRLFAR
+63 VSQLRLFIR

-87 ISYLTADMEATIIM
+87 ISYLTADMEATLIM
-101 AIMTFTSGLLGF
+101 AIMIFTSGLLGF

-139 GKMIVVTQ
+139 GKMTVVTQ

-155 IEISAGDIIPADAR
+155 IEVSVGDIIPADAR

-175 LLVNQSAL
+175 LLINQSAL
-183 TGESM
+183 TGESI
-188 PAEKYVEDKRAT
+188 PTEKYAEDKRAT

-218 GHGRAVILRIGSS
+218 GHGRAVILRTGSS

-259 LLFYFMLIMVPIV
+259 LLFYFMLVMVPIV

-349 DKLQL
+349 DKLEL
-354 VTYIDSQGGKSTK
+354 VTYINCQGEKSTS

-378 QTGWKNVLDYAVIT
+378 QTGWKNVLDHAVMT

-402 TKIGEIPFNFNRR
+402 NKIGEIPFNFDRR

-421 ENNLETRMIT
+421 ESNLETRMIT

-443 YKDIDGTIS
+443 HKEIDGAIS
-452 ELTKQERK
+452 PLTMNEKD
-460 ELQEMCVEMNC
+460 ELQEMCSEMNR

-476 IGVAYKSWKTA
+476 ICVAFKSQKTGVS
-487 EDFTKENEENM
+487 FTKEDEEKM
-498 IIAGFLGFRDPIKV
+498 IIAGFLGFRDPVKS

-548 PANGFLLGTEIDEL
+548 PANGFLLGTEVDEL
-562 MDEELMEALSKY
+562 MDDELMDALQKY

-584 KSRIID
+584 KSRIIEV
-590 LLKKAGH
+590 LKQAGH

-666 SSNFGNVFSVLV
+666 SSNFGNVFSVLI

-698 LYDFSQLTLPW
+698 LYDSSQLTLPW

-748 LMWFVFNANTVE
+748 IMWFVFSANTVAE
-760 NQALF
+760 QALF

-778 LIVHMIRTE
+778 LVVHMIRTE
-787 KMPFIQS
+787 KIPFIQS
-794 RATAPVMISTLLVML
+794 RATAPVMISTLIVMS
-809 LGLIIPFTNFG
+809 LGLIIPFTGFG
-820 HSIGLVSLPGSYF
+820 HSIGFVSLPGSYF
-833 PWLIFI
+833 PWLV
-839 LIGYMATMQVVKML
+839 LVLVGYMATMQVVKTL
-853 YIQKFQEWI
+853 YIRKFREWI

>member
-1 MGARKM
+1 M
-7 KKQQV
+7 KKQQG
-12 KMRVNNLLKESQMSK
+12 KMQGNKLLIESQMSR
-27 EAILEEVG
+27 EEILEEVG
-35 VLDTGLTEAEV
+35 VMDSGLTHVEV
-46 AIRQAE
+46 AIRQKE

-63 VSPLRLFAR
+63 VSQLRLFIR

-101 AIMTFTSGLLGF
+101 AIMIFTSGLLGF

-139 GKMIVVTQ
+139 GKMTVVTQ

-155 IEISAGDIIPADAR
+155 IEVSVGDIIPADAR

-175 LLVNQSAL
+175 LLINQSAL
-183 TGESM
+183 TGESI
-188 PAEKYVEDKRAT
+188 PTEKYAEDKRAT

-218 GHGRAVILRIGSS
+218 GHGRAVILRTGSS

-259 LLFYFMLIMVPIV
+259 LLFYFMLVMVPIV

-349 DKLQL
+349 DKLEL
-354 VTYIDSQGGKSTK
+354 VTYINCQGEKSTS

-378 QTGWKNVLDYAVIT
+378 QTGWKNVLDHAVMT

-402 TKIGEIPFNFNRR
+402 NKIGEIPFNFDRR

-421 ENNLETRMIT
+421 ESNLETRMIT

-443 YKDIDGTIS
+443 HKEIDGAIS
-452 ELTKQERK
+452 PLTMNEKD
-460 ELQEMCVEMNC
+460 ELQEMCSEMNR

-476 IGVAYKSWKTA
+476 ICVAVKSQKTGVS
-487 EDFTKENEENM
+487 FTKEDEEKM
-498 IIAGFLGFRDPIKV
+498 IIAGFLGFRDPVKS

-548 PANGFLLGTEIDEL
+548 PANGFLLGTEVDEL
-562 MDEELMEALSKY
+562 MDDELMDALQKY

-584 KSRIID
+584 KSRIIEV
-590 LLKKAGH
+590 LKQAGH

-666 SSNFGNVFSVLV
+666 SSNFGNVFSVLI

-698 LYDFSQLTLPW
+698 LYDSSQLTLPW

-748 LMWFVFNANTVE
+748 IMWFVFSANTVAE
-760 NQALF
+760 QALF

-778 LIVHMIRTE
+778 LVVHMIRTE
-787 KMPFIQS
+787 KIPFIQS
-794 RATAPVMISTLLVML
+794 RATAPVMISTLIVMS
-809 LGLIIPFTNFG
+809 LGLIIPFTGFG
-820 HSIGLVSLPGSYF
+820 HSIGFVSLPGSYF
-833 PWLIFI
+833 PWLV
-839 LIGYMATMQVVKML
+839 LVLVGYMATMQVVKTL
-853 YIQKFQEWI
+853 YIRKFREWI

>member
-1 MGARKM
+1 M
-7 KKQQV
+7 KKQQG
-12 KMRVNNLLKESQMSK
+12 KMQGNKLLRESQMSR
-27 EAILEEVG
+27 EEILEEVG
-35 VLDTGLTEAEV
+35 VMDSGLTHVEV
-46 AIRQAE
+46 AIRQKE

-63 VSPLRLFAR
+63 VSQLRLFIR

-101 AIMTFTSGLLGF
+101 AIMIFTSGLLGF

-139 GKMIVVTQ
+139 GKMTVVTQ

-155 IEISAGDIIPADAR
+155 IEISVGDIIPADAR

-175 LLVNQSAL
+175 LLINQSAL
-183 TGESM
+183 TGESI
-188 PAEKYVEDKRAT
+188 PTEKYAEDKRAT

-218 GHGRAVILRIGSS
+218 GHGRAVILRTGSS

-259 LLFYFMLIMVPIV
+259 LLFYFMLVMVPIV

-349 DKLQL
+349 DKLEL
-354 VTYIDSQGGKSTK
+354 VTYINSQGEKSTS

-378 QTGWKNVLDYAVIT
+378 QTGWKNVLDHAVMT

-402 TKIGEIPFNFNRR
+402 NKIGEIPFNFDRR

-421 ENNLETRMIT
+421 ESNLETRMIT

-443 YKDIDGTIS
+443 HKEIDGTIS
-452 ELTKQERK
+452 PLTMNEKA
-460 ELQEMCVEMNC
+460 ELQETCSEMNR

-476 IGVAYKSWKTA
+476 ICVAFKSQKTGVS
-487 EDFTKENEENM
+487 FTKEDEEKM
-498 IIAGFLGFRDPIKV
+498 IIAGFLGFRDPVKS

-548 PANGFLLGTEIDEL
+548 PANGFLLGTEVDEL
-562 MDEELMEALSKY
+562 MDDELMDALQKY

-584 KSRIID
+584 KSRIIEV
-590 LLKKAGH
+590 LKQAGH

-638 KSLTVLN
+638 KSLIVLN

-666 SSNFGNVFSVLV
+666 SSNFGNVFSVLI

-698 LYDFSQLTLPW
+698 LYDSSQLTLPW

-748 LMWFVFNANTVE
+748 IMWFVFSANTVAE
-760 NQALF
+760 QALF

-778 LIVHMIRTE
+778 LVVHMIRTE
-787 KMPFIQS
+787 KIPFIQS
-794 RATAPVMISTLLVML
+794 RATAPVMISTLIVMS
-809 LGLIIPFTNFG
+809 LGLIIPFTGFG
-820 HSIGLVSLPGSYF
+820 HSIGFVSLPGSYF
-833 PWLIFI
+833 PWLV
-839 LIGYMATMQVVKML
+839 LVLVGYMATMQVVKTL
-853 YIQKFQEWI
+853 YIRKFREWI